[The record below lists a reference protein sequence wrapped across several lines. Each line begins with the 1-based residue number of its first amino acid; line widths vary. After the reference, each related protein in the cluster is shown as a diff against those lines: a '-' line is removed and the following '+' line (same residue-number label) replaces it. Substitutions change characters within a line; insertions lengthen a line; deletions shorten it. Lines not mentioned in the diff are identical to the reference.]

1 MVIYSPL
8 GIQILDAPVTKEAII
23 KYALMGDY
31 YIELPFNQ
39 LQYIQI
45 PQGSYILYKGRKFE
59 IMATVYPEF
68 DNKTGGYKYT
78 LKFEAQQNHMKRF
91 VCFWLGGDN
100 PEAVFHNTTDLESF
114 GALIVANM
122 NKHLGVETWSVGTI
136 DVENPK
142 ATKLVSFNGDKCWD
156 ILNTIA
162 ETFEVEWWTEEN
174 GDLVSLNFGKLERG
188 TPEEFKRGD
197 VVKSIPAKKGDDS
210 SYGTRFY
217 VFGSTR
223 NLTSDYGQA
232 PQGGE
237 TNHVSEIRLRLPNGQ
252 RYIDA
257 IPNLDKSAIVE
268 QVVFFDDIY
277 PKNTETITSIETVDR
292 EIIEGQTDKAYVM
305 YCKDTPFLPSDMIEG
320 ETLGATFTSGS
331 LMGRDFELSINYKPE
346 TWKPE
351 DGFDK
356 KFEIIA
362 QVETSG
368 ESQLIVPNESLHPE
382 PGDTFVLTGVKLPQ
396 QRIEEAEEELLKAG
410 QAYAAKN
417 SSDTD
422 VYTCETNPV
431 YCTVN
436 DKNYNA
442 GQAVLLVDPR
452 FGLDGRLSR
461 IQGYEKKLYNE
472 YIATYTI
479 GDNTPYSRIGS
490 IESDVKATLY
500 SQRIG
505 VTDSGAAIYLITRYD
520 STAAEDYNAYSAK
533 RALWQFA
540 NKQFPDTFKGK
551 MTFEDGAQFGDF
563 ATGITGIGGLI
574 DKKGNA
580 EMQSLKLRGFLEVP
594 ELRYNRV
601 DITMGD
607 TWFAPSAGIIE
618 SVDTE
623 AKTITLKL
631 EEGEIGSPR
640 VGDICMGIFH
650 SSESSDNATE
660 DYDDSKGNRRFA
672 GFATCYF
679 RITEELDTTTYKTFK
694 YQLRPVSAA
703 YPKQYHPAPSMTFVG
718 YGSFSNEARQTSRY
732 ETRTYQRYLKGVSD
746 WEFISSNIA
755 AQYGDL
761 SNLSVFGIDMK
772 GYSAYLNNIYMSGVI
787 HQFTPGGEEIPTIN
801 DRGKWLASETYNKND
816 EVYHNNAKW
825 RCLVDG
831 TKSEPST
838 SSEAWVLLM
847 HVPLSSVVPI
857 YKQQNEKPA
866 LPTGST
872 VPPDGWS
879 LEYPEGGDSGAST
892 DVTNIIIDADNE
904 GDVTQD
910 GVFYKLAGK
919 GNNSTVS
926 CKIQFDAIS
935 PGATLVLDITA
946 YSEKGYDKLAVGKIN
961 VQNVN
966 TADSDTYEAEV
977 SGNGVSTTVV
987 VTAPSAGR
995 HFVNVVYSKDSSGD
1009 ANGDYGLFRIAYNTS
1024 KTIPLWVSFG
1034 SVIDG
1039 VVQSWSDPARISG
1052 ADGRPGTDGRP
1063 GVDGTDYEWIFTR
1076 TTSETAPATPAS
1088 QDEDDYLPDGWT
1100 DDAEGPDNTHPF
1112 EWTCKRSKVNGHWGD
1127 FSTPSLWAKYSFN
1140 GEDGIDG
1147 EGVEYIFT
1155 RTKTDDPSDIP
1166 DVPRVAEYDNPPAP
1180 WTDDPM
1186 GVDDIYQYEWV
1197 SKRIKVNGEW
1207 SAFST
1212 PALWAKYSFDGT
1224 DGRPGVDGTDYE
1236 WIFTRTTSETAPA
1249 TPASQDEDD
1258 YLPDGWTDDAEGPD
1272 NTHPFEWTCKRSKVN
1287 GHWGDFSTPS
1297 LWAKYSFNGE
1307 DGIDGEG
1314 VEYIFT
1320 RTKTDDPSDI
1330 PDVPRVAEYDNP
1342 PAPWTDDPMGVDDIY
1357 QYEWVSKRIKVNGE
1371 WSAFSTPAL
1380 WAKYSFDGTDGRP
1393 GDWTSYVFKKSIDK
1407 PGTPIS
1413 TKPIPDGWED
1423 APSGDGIWWMSK
1435 ATINGSTGQ
1444 ASALTWSDPI
1454 KVTGEDGQPGPYTDF
1469 KYASSSDDSIGP
1481 DIESNVREPDGWY
1494 DNPPA
1499 LSSGEYLWMTKAQ
1512 VDANDEL
1519 VEPWSDPVRISG
1531 EQGKPGDKGDP
1542 GYQGCIIRLT
1552 EWVSGVEY
1560 RNDADLESDSLRYID
1575 IVTVYEN
1582 NRQLKFQ
1589 CRQTHTSSNSNKP
1602 SGGTTST
1609 YWQQLNDMVPI
1620 YTPLLFAENAVINFL
1635 QGMEFV
1641 VHNSKT
1647 DISENT
1653 IIAGLVGGDIPLFV
1667 GSNTPDNAP
1676 FRVAKD
1682 GSFTA
1687 TKANITGTIEAK
1699 EGKIGG
1705 FTLRSPSNP
1714 LIDATLECHTFDESQ
1729 RNIINGQSG
1738 DFTQRH
1744 TYVLQ
1749 SGFITSRGSINGS
1762 IDDRVVMSPTT
1773 EYGGWPLSKNGSY
1786 NISASIYAQST
1797 SLSRPSW
1804 SSNIAL
1810 MLGAG
1815 PMPSSVP
1822 QLNDGNYALCMPM
1835 GITAGL
1841 RLYNR
1846 KISSDVTLDYMDCFV
1861 TVDSDGGKRTITL
1874 PYNPQDGQLY
1884 YIRNIGTK
1892 GVQLNGNGKRIAIH
1906 TQGAWVN
1913 SDSWTDRESRNL
1925 IYCASIGCWVMFK

>member
-23 KYALMGDY
+23 KYALMSDY
-31 YIELPFNQ
+31 YIQLPFNQ

-59 IMATVYPEF
+59 IMAPVYPEF

-122 NKHLGVETWSVGTI
+122 NKHLGVENWSVGTI
-136 DVENPK
+136 DIENPK
-142 ATKLVSFNGDKCWD
+142 ATKLVSFNGDKCWG

-305 YCKDTPFLPSDMIEG
+305 YCKDSPFLPSDMIEG

-331 LMGRDFELSINYKPE
+331 LMGRNFELSINYKPE

-368 ESQLIVPNESLHPE
+368 ESQLIIPNESLHPE

-410 QAYAAKN
+410 KAYAAKN

-436 DKNYNA
+436 KKNYDA

-452 FGLDGRLSR
+452 FGLNGRLSR

-847 HVPLSSVVPI
+847 QVPLSSVVPV

-926 CKIQFDAIS
+926 CKIQFDALS
-935 PGATLVLDITA
+935 AGATLVLDITA
-946 YSEKGYDKLAVGKIN
+946 YSEEGYDKLAVGKIN

-1224 DGRPGVDGTDYE
+1224 DGRPG
-1236 WIFTRTTSETAPA
+1236 
-1249 TPASQDEDD
+1249 
-1258 YLPDGWTDDAEGPD
+1258 
-1272 NTHPFEWTCKRSKVN
+1272 
-1287 GHWGDFSTPS
+1287 
-1297 LWAKYSFNGE
+1297 
-1307 DGIDGEG
+1307 
-1314 VEYIFT
+1314 
-1320 RTKTDDPSDI
+1320 
-1330 PDVPRVAEYDNP
+1330 
-1342 PAPWTDDPMGVDDIY
+1342 
-1357 QYEWVSKRIKVNGE
+1357 
-1371 WSAFSTPAL
+1371 
-1380 WAKYSFDGTDGRP
+1380 
-1393 GDWTSYVFKKSIDK
+1393 DWTSYVFKKSIDK
-1407 PGTPIS
+1407 PGAPIS

-1454 KVTGEDGQPGPYTDF
+1454 KVTGEDGQLGPYIDF

-1481 DIESNVREPDGWY
+1481 DVESNVREPDGWY

-1512 VDANDEL
+1512 IDANDEL

-1846 KISSDVTLDYMDCFV
+1846 KISSNVTLDYMDCFV

-1925 IYCASIGCWVMFK
+1925 IYCTSVGCWVMFK

>member
-8 GIQILDAPVTKEAII
+8 GIQILDAPVTKEAVI
-23 KYALMGDY
+23 KYALMSDY
-31 YIELPFNQ
+31 YIEFPFNQ

-59 IMATVYPEF
+59 IMAPVYPEF

-847 HVPLSSVVPI
+847 QVPLSSVVPV

-1052 ADGRPGTDGRP
+1052 ADGRP
-1063 GVDGTDYEWIFTR
+1063 
-1076 TTSETAPATPAS
+1076 
-1088 QDEDDYLPDGWT
+1088 
-1100 DDAEGPDNTHPF
+1100 
-1112 EWTCKRSKVNGHWGD
+1112 
-1127 FSTPSLWAKYSFN
+1127 
-1140 GEDGIDG
+1140 
-1147 EGVEYIFT
+1147 
-1155 RTKTDDPSDIP
+1155 
-1166 DVPRVAEYDNPPAP
+1166 
-1180 WTDDPM
+1180 
-1186 GVDDIYQYEWV
+1186 
-1197 SKRIKVNGEW
+1197 
-1207 SAFST
+1207 
-1212 PALWAKYSFDGT
+1212 GT

-1687 TKANITGTIEAK
+1687 TKANIIGRIEATS
-1699 EGKIGG
+1699 GKIGN
-1705 FTLRSPSNP
+1705 FTIDNDYWLQSSLSPSSGKDCSLFMSAARITLENIDDNYKNTFDVSAYPTSTMGAVNHSVLTVNTNRKSSQDINYYNIGIYISAEGSFGTNP
-1714 LIDATLECHTFDESQ
+1714 LNPSTKCGNHALYL
-1729 RNIINGQSG
+1729 RKG
-1738 DFTQRH
+1738 D
-1744 TYVLQ
+1744 V
-1749 SGFITSRGSINGS
+1749 
-1762 IDDRVVMSPTT
+1762 
-1773 EYGGWPLSKNGSY
+1773 
-1786 NISASIYAQST
+1786 
-1797 SLSRPSW
+1797 
-1804 SSNIAL
+1804 
-1810 MLGAG
+1810 
-1815 PMPSSVP
+1815 
-1822 QLNDGNYALCMPM
+1822 C
-1835 GITAGL
+1835 GL

-1846 KISSDVTLDYMDCFV
+1846 KISSNVTLDDMDCFV
-1861 TVDSDGGKRTITL
+1861 AVDSDGGKRTITL

-1925 IYCASIGCWVMFK
+1925 IYCASVGCWVMFK

>member
-1 MVIYSPL
+1 M
-8 GIQILDAPVTKEAII
+8 AP
-23 KYALMGDY
+23 
-31 YIELPFNQ
+31 
-39 LQYIQI
+39 
-45 PQGSYILYKGRKFE
+45 
-59 IMATVYPEF
+59 VYPEF

-847 HVPLSSVVPI
+847 QVPLSSVVPV

-926 CKIQFDAIS
+926 CKIQFDALS
-935 PGATLVLDITA
+935 AGATLVLDITA
-946 YSEKGYDKLAVGKIN
+946 YSEEGYDKLAVGKIN

-1076 TTSETAPATPAS
+1076 TTSETAPATP
-1088 QDEDDYLPDGWT
+1088 T
-1100 DDAEGPDNTHPF
+1100 
-1112 EWTCKRSKVNGHWGD
+1112 
-1127 FSTPSLWAKYSFN
+1127 
-1140 GEDGIDG
+1140 
-1147 EGVEYIFT
+1147 
-1155 RTKTDDPSDIP
+1155 
-1166 DVPRVAEYDNPPAP
+1166 
-1180 WTDDPM
+1180 
-1186 GVDDIYQYEWV
+1186 
-1197 SKRIKVNGEW
+1197 
-1207 SAFST
+1207 
-1212 PALWAKYSFDGT
+1212 
-1224 DGRPGVDGTDYE
+1224 
-1236 WIFTRTTSETAPA
+1236 
-1249 TPASQDEDD
+1249 SQDEDD

-1687 TKANITGTIEAK
+1687 TKANIIGRIEATS
-1699 EGKIGG
+1699 GKIGN
-1705 FTLRSPSNP
+1705 FTIDNDYWLQSSLSPSSGKDCSLFMSAARITLENIDDNYKNTFDVSAYPTSTMGAVNHSVLTVNTNRKSSQDINYYNIGIYISAEGSFGTNP
-1714 LIDATLECHTFDESQ
+1714 LNPSTKCGNHALYL
-1729 RNIINGQSG
+1729 RKG
-1738 DFTQRH
+1738 D
-1744 TYVLQ
+1744 V
-1749 SGFITSRGSINGS
+1749 
-1762 IDDRVVMSPTT
+1762 
-1773 EYGGWPLSKNGSY
+1773 
-1786 NISASIYAQST
+1786 
-1797 SLSRPSW
+1797 
-1804 SSNIAL
+1804 
-1810 MLGAG
+1810 
-1815 PMPSSVP
+1815 
-1822 QLNDGNYALCMPM
+1822 C
-1835 GITAGL
+1835 GL

-1846 KISSDVTLDYMDCFV
+1846 KISSNVTLDDMDCFV

-1892 GVQLNGNGKRIAIH
+1892 GVQLNGNGKQIAIH

>member
-1 MVIYSPL
+1 
-8 GIQILDAPVTKEAII
+8 
-23 KYALMGDY
+23 
-31 YIELPFNQ
+31 
-39 LQYIQI
+39 
-45 PQGSYILYKGRKFE
+45 
-59 IMATVYPEF
+59 
-68 DNKTGGYKYT
+68 
-78 LKFEAQQNHMKRF
+78 
-91 VCFWLGGDN
+91 
-100 PEAVFHNTTDLESF
+100 
-114 GALIVANM
+114 
-122 NKHLGVETWSVGTI
+122 
-136 DVENPK
+136 
-142 ATKLVSFNGDKCWD
+142 
-156 ILNTIA
+156 
-162 ETFEVEWWTEEN
+162 
-174 GDLVSLNFGKLERG
+174 
-188 TPEEFKRGD
+188 
-197 VVKSIPAKKGDDS
+197 
-210 SYGTRFY
+210 
-217 VFGSTR
+217 
-223 NLTSDYGQA
+223 
-232 PQGGE
+232 
-237 TNHVSEIRLRLPNGQ
+237 
-252 RYIDA
+252 
-257 IPNLDKSAIVE
+257 
-268 QVVFFDDIY
+268 
-277 PKNTETITSIETVDR
+277 
-292 EIIEGQTDKAYVM
+292 
-305 YCKDTPFLPSDMIEG
+305 
-320 ETLGATFTSGS
+320 
-331 LMGRDFELSINYKPE
+331 
-346 TWKPE
+346 
-351 DGFDK
+351 
-356 KFEIIA
+356 
-362 QVETSG
+362 
-368 ESQLIVPNESLHPE
+368 
-382 PGDTFVLTGVKLPQ
+382 
-396 QRIEEAEEELLKAG
+396 
-410 QAYAAKN
+410 
-417 SSDTD
+417 
-422 VYTCETNPV
+422 
-431 YCTVN
+431 
-436 DKNYNA
+436 
-442 GQAVLLVDPR
+442 
-452 FGLDGRLSR
+452 
-461 IQGYEKKLYNE
+461 
-472 YIATYTI
+472 
-479 GDNTPYSRIGS
+479 
-490 IESDVKATLY
+490 
-500 SQRIG
+500 
-505 VTDSGAAIYLITRYD
+505 
-520 STAAEDYNAYSAK
+520 
-533 RALWQFA
+533 
-540 NKQFPDTFKGK
+540 
-551 MTFEDGAQFGDF
+551 
-563 ATGITGIGGLI
+563 
-574 DKKGNA
+574 
-580 EMQSLKLRGFLEVP
+580 MQSLKLRGFLEVP

-679 RITEELDTTTYKTFK
+679 RITEVLDTTTYKTFK

-847 HVPLSSVVPI
+847 QVPLSSVVPV

-926 CKIQFDAIS
+926 CKIQFDALS
-935 PGATLVLDITA
+935 AGATLVLDITA
-946 YSEKGYDKLAVGKIN
+946 YSEEGYDKLAVGKIN

-1009 ANGDYGLFRIAYNTS
+1009 ANSDYGLFRIAYNTS

-1076 TTSETAPATPAS
+1076 TTSETAPATP
-1088 QDEDDYLPDGWT
+1088 T
-1100 DDAEGPDNTHPF
+1100 
-1112 EWTCKRSKVNGHWGD
+1112 
-1127 FSTPSLWAKYSFN
+1127 
-1140 GEDGIDG
+1140 
-1147 EGVEYIFT
+1147 
-1155 RTKTDDPSDIP
+1155 
-1166 DVPRVAEYDNPPAP
+1166 
-1180 WTDDPM
+1180 
-1186 GVDDIYQYEWV
+1186 
-1197 SKRIKVNGEW
+1197 
-1207 SAFST
+1207 
-1212 PALWAKYSFDGT
+1212 
-1224 DGRPGVDGTDYE
+1224 
-1236 WIFTRTTSETAPA
+1236 
-1249 TPASQDEDD
+1249 SQDEDD

-1407 PGTPIS
+1407 PGAPIS

-1454 KVTGEDGQPGPYTDF
+1454 KVTGEDGQLGPYIDF

-1512 VDANDEL
+1512 IDANDEL

-1687 TKANITGTIEAK
+1687 TKANIIGRIEATS
-1699 EGKIGG
+1699 GKIGN
-1705 FTLRSPSNP
+1705 FTIDNDYWLQSSLSPSSGKDCSLFMSAARITLENIDDNYKNTFDVSAYPTSTMGAVNHSVLTVNTNRKSSQDINYYNIGIDISAEGSFGTNP
-1714 LIDATLECHTFDESQ
+1714 LNPRTKCGNHALYL
-1729 RNIINGQSG
+1729 RKG
-1738 DFTQRH
+1738 D
-1744 TYVLQ
+1744 V
-1749 SGFITSRGSINGS
+1749 
-1762 IDDRVVMSPTT
+1762 
-1773 EYGGWPLSKNGSY
+1773 
-1786 NISASIYAQST
+1786 
-1797 SLSRPSW
+1797 
-1804 SSNIAL
+1804 
-1810 MLGAG
+1810 
-1815 PMPSSVP
+1815 
-1822 QLNDGNYALCMPM
+1822 C
-1835 GITAGL
+1835 GL

-1846 KISSDVTLDYMDCFV
+1846 KISSNVTLDDMDCFV
-1861 TVDSDGGKRTITL
+1861 MVDSDGGKRTITL

-1892 GVQLNGNGKRIAIH
+1892 GVQLNGNGKQIAIY

-1925 IYCASIGCWVMFK
+1925 IYCASVGCWVMFK

>member
-8 GIQILDAPVTKEAII
+8 GIQILDAPVTKEAVI
-23 KYALMGDY
+23 KYALMSDY
-31 YIELPFNQ
+31 YIEFPFNQ

-59 IMATVYPEF
+59 IMAPVYPEF

-100 PEAVFHNTTDLESF
+100 PEAVFHNTTALESF

-122 NKHLGVETWSVGTI
+122 NKHLGVENWSVGTI
-136 DVENPK
+136 DIENPK

-305 YCKDTPFLPSDMIEG
+305 YCKDSPFLPSDMIEG

-331 LMGRDFELSINYKPE
+331 LMGRNFELSINYKPE
-346 TWKPE
+346 TWNPE

-368 ESQLIVPNESLHPE
+368 ESQLIIPNESLHPE

-410 QAYAAKN
+410 KAYAAKN

-436 DKNYNA
+436 KKNYDA

-452 FGLDGRLSR
+452 FGLNGRLSR

-679 RITEELDTTTYKTFK
+679 RITEVLDTTTYKTFK

-847 HVPLSSVVPI
+847 QVPLSSVVPV

-926 CKIQFDAIS
+926 CKIQFDALS
-935 PGATLVLDITA
+935 AGATLVLDITA
-946 YSEKGYDKLAVGKIN
+946 YSEEGYDKLAVGKIN

-1224 DGRPGVDGTDYE
+1224 DGRPG
-1236 WIFTRTTSETAPA
+1236 
-1249 TPASQDEDD
+1249 
-1258 YLPDGWTDDAEGPD
+1258 
-1272 NTHPFEWTCKRSKVN
+1272 
-1287 GHWGDFSTPS
+1287 
-1297 LWAKYSFNGE
+1297 
-1307 DGIDGEG
+1307 
-1314 VEYIFT
+1314 
-1320 RTKTDDPSDI
+1320 
-1330 PDVPRVAEYDNP
+1330 
-1342 PAPWTDDPMGVDDIY
+1342 
-1357 QYEWVSKRIKVNGE
+1357 
-1371 WSAFSTPAL
+1371 
-1380 WAKYSFDGTDGRP
+1380 
-1393 GDWTSYVFKKSIDK
+1393 DWTSYVFKKSIDK
-1407 PGTPIS
+1407 PGAPIS

-1454 KVTGEDGQPGPYTDF
+1454 KVTGEDGQLGPYIDF

-1512 VDANDEL
+1512 IDANDEL

-1687 TKANITGTIEAK
+1687 TKANIIGRIEATS
-1699 EGKIGG
+1699 GKIGN
-1705 FTLRSPSNP
+1705 FTIDNDYWLQSSLSPSSGKDCSLFMSAARITLENIDDNYKNTFDVSAYPTSTMGAVNHSVLTVNTNRKSSQDINYYNIGIAISAEGSFGTNP
-1714 LIDATLECHTFDESQ
+1714 LNPRTKCGNHALYL
-1729 RNIINGQSG
+1729 RKG
-1738 DFTQRH
+1738 D
-1744 TYVLQ
+1744 V
-1749 SGFITSRGSINGS
+1749 
-1762 IDDRVVMSPTT
+1762 
-1773 EYGGWPLSKNGSY
+1773 
-1786 NISASIYAQST
+1786 
-1797 SLSRPSW
+1797 
-1804 SSNIAL
+1804 
-1810 MLGAG
+1810 
-1815 PMPSSVP
+1815 
-1822 QLNDGNYALCMPM
+1822 C
-1835 GITAGL
+1835 GL

-1846 KISSDVTLDYMDCFV
+1846 KISSNVTLDDMDCFV
-1861 TVDSDGGKRTITL
+1861 MVDSDGGKRTITL

-1892 GVQLNGNGKRIAIH
+1892 GVQLNGNGKKIAIH

-1925 IYCASIGCWVMFK
+1925 IYCASVGCWVMFK

>member
-23 KYALMGDY
+23 KYALMSDY
-31 YIELPFNQ
+31 YIEFPFNQ

-59 IMATVYPEF
+59 IMAPVYPEF

-122 NKHLGVETWSVGTI
+122 NKHLGVENWSVGTI
-136 DVENPK
+136 DIENPK

-305 YCKDTPFLPSDMIEG
+305 YCKDSPFLPSDMIEG

-331 LMGRDFELSINYKPE
+331 LMGRNFELSINYKPE

-368 ESQLIVPNESLHPE
+368 ESQLIIPNESLHPE

-410 QAYAAKN
+410 KAYAAKN

-436 DKNYNA
+436 KKNYDA

-452 FGLDGRLSR
+452 FGLNGRLSR

-847 HVPLSSVVPI
+847 QVPLSSVVPV

-926 CKIQFDAIS
+926 CKIQFDALS
-935 PGATLVLDITA
+935 AGATLVLDITA
-946 YSEKGYDKLAVGKIN
+946 YSEEGYDKLAVGKIN

-1063 GVDGTDYEWIFTR
+1063 G
-1076 TTSETAPATPAS
+1076 
-1088 QDEDDYLPDGWT
+1088 
-1100 DDAEGPDNTHPF
+1100 
-1112 EWTCKRSKVNGHWGD
+1112 
-1127 FSTPSLWAKYSFN
+1127 
-1140 GEDGIDG
+1140 
-1147 EGVEYIFT
+1147 
-1155 RTKTDDPSDIP
+1155 
-1166 DVPRVAEYDNPPAP
+1166 
-1180 WTDDPM
+1180 
-1186 GVDDIYQYEWV
+1186 
-1197 SKRIKVNGEW
+1197 
-1207 SAFST
+1207 
-1212 PALWAKYSFDGT
+1212 
-1224 DGRPGVDGTDYE
+1224 
-1236 WIFTRTTSETAPA
+1236 
-1249 TPASQDEDD
+1249 
-1258 YLPDGWTDDAEGPD
+1258 
-1272 NTHPFEWTCKRSKVN
+1272 
-1287 GHWGDFSTPS
+1287 
-1297 LWAKYSFNGE
+1297 
-1307 DGIDGEG
+1307 
-1314 VEYIFT
+1314 
-1320 RTKTDDPSDI
+1320 
-1330 PDVPRVAEYDNP
+1330 
-1342 PAPWTDDPMGVDDIY
+1342 
-1357 QYEWVSKRIKVNGE
+1357 
-1371 WSAFSTPAL
+1371 
-1380 WAKYSFDGTDGRP
+1380 
-1393 GDWTSYVFKKSIDK
+1393 DWTSYVFKKSIDK
-1407 PGTPIS
+1407 PGAPIS

-1454 KVTGEDGQPGPYTDF
+1454 KVTGEDGQLGPYIDF

-1512 VDANDEL
+1512 IDANDEL

-1705 FTLRSPSNP
+1705 FTLRSSFNP

-1773 EYGGWPLSKNGSY
+1773 EYGGWPLSKDGSY

>member
-679 RITEELDTTTYKTFK
+679 RITEELGTTTYKTFK

-703 YPKQYHPAPSMTFVG
+703 YTKQYHPAPSMTFVG

-847 HVPLSSVVPI
+847 HVPLSSVVPV

-1224 DGRPGVDGTDYE
+1224 DGRPG
-1236 WIFTRTTSETAPA
+1236 
-1249 TPASQDEDD
+1249 
-1258 YLPDGWTDDAEGPD
+1258 
-1272 NTHPFEWTCKRSKVN
+1272 
-1287 GHWGDFSTPS
+1287 
-1297 LWAKYSFNGE
+1297 
-1307 DGIDGEG
+1307 
-1314 VEYIFT
+1314 
-1320 RTKTDDPSDI
+1320 
-1330 PDVPRVAEYDNP
+1330 
-1342 PAPWTDDPMGVDDIY
+1342 
-1357 QYEWVSKRIKVNGE
+1357 
-1371 WSAFSTPAL
+1371 
-1380 WAKYSFDGTDGRP
+1380 
-1393 GDWTSYVFKKSIDK
+1393 DWTSYVFKKSIDK
-1407 PGTPIS
+1407 PGAPIS

-1454 KVTGEDGQPGPYTDF
+1454 KVTGEDGQLGPYIDF

-1512 VDANDEL
+1512 IDANDEL

-1687 TKANITGTIEAK
+1687 TKANIIGRIEATS
-1699 EGKIGG
+1699 GKIGN
-1705 FTLRSPSNP
+1705 FTIDNDYWLQSSLSPSSGKDCSLFMSAARITLENIDDNYKNTFDVSAYPTSTMGAVNHSVLTVNTNRKSSQDINYYNIGIDISAEGSFGTNP
-1714 LIDATLECHTFDESQ
+1714 LNPRTKCGNHALYL
-1729 RNIINGQSG
+1729 RKG
-1738 DFTQRH
+1738 D
-1744 TYVLQ
+1744 V
-1749 SGFITSRGSINGS
+1749 
-1762 IDDRVVMSPTT
+1762 
-1773 EYGGWPLSKNGSY
+1773 
-1786 NISASIYAQST
+1786 
-1797 SLSRPSW
+1797 
-1804 SSNIAL
+1804 
-1810 MLGAG
+1810 
-1815 PMPSSVP
+1815 
-1822 QLNDGNYALCMPM
+1822 C
-1835 GITAGL
+1835 GL

-1846 KISSDVTLDYMDCFV
+1846 KISSNVTLDDMDCFV
-1861 TVDSDGGKRTITL
+1861 AVDSDGGKRTITL

-1892 GVQLNGNGKRIAIH
+1892 GVQLNGNGKQIALH
-1906 TQGAWVN
+1906 TQGAWVY

-1925 IYCASIGCWVMFK
+1925 IYCTSVGCWVMFK

>member
-1 MVIYSPL
+1 M
-8 GIQILDAPVTKEAII
+8 DAPVTKEAVI
-23 KYALMGDY
+23 KYALMSDY
-31 YIELPFNQ
+31 YIEFPFNQ

-59 IMATVYPEF
+59 IMAPVYPEF

-100 PEAVFHNTTDLESF
+100 PEAVFHNTTALESF

-122 NKHLGVETWSVGTI
+122 NKHLGVENWSVGTI
-136 DVENPK
+136 DIENPK

-305 YCKDTPFLPSDMIEG
+305 YCKDSPFLPSDMIEG

-331 LMGRDFELSINYKPE
+331 LMGRNFELSINYKPE
-346 TWKPE
+346 TWNPE

-368 ESQLIVPNESLHPE
+368 ESQLIIPNESLHPE

-410 QAYAAKN
+410 KAYAAKN

-436 DKNYNA
+436 KKNYDA

-452 FGLDGRLSR
+452 FGLNGRLSR

-679 RITEELDTTTYKTFK
+679 RITEELGTTTYKTFK

-703 YPKQYHPAPSMTFVG
+703 YTKQYHPAPSMTFVG

-847 HVPLSSVVPI
+847 HVPLSSVVPV

-1224 DGRPGVDGTDYE
+1224 DGRPG
-1236 WIFTRTTSETAPA
+1236 
-1249 TPASQDEDD
+1249 
-1258 YLPDGWTDDAEGPD
+1258 
-1272 NTHPFEWTCKRSKVN
+1272 
-1287 GHWGDFSTPS
+1287 
-1297 LWAKYSFNGE
+1297 
-1307 DGIDGEG
+1307 
-1314 VEYIFT
+1314 
-1320 RTKTDDPSDI
+1320 
-1330 PDVPRVAEYDNP
+1330 
-1342 PAPWTDDPMGVDDIY
+1342 
-1357 QYEWVSKRIKVNGE
+1357 
-1371 WSAFSTPAL
+1371 
-1380 WAKYSFDGTDGRP
+1380 
-1393 GDWTSYVFKKSIDK
+1393 DWTSYVFKKSIDK
-1407 PGTPIS
+1407 PGAPIS

-1454 KVTGEDGQPGPYTDF
+1454 KVTGEDGQLGPYIDF

-1512 VDANDEL
+1512 IDANDEL

-1714 LIDATLECHTFDESQ
+1714 LIDATLECHTFDDSQ

-1846 KISSDVTLDYMDCFV
+1846 KISSNVTLDYMDCFV
-1861 TVDSDGGKRTITL
+1861 MVDSDGGKRTITL

-1892 GVQLNGNGKRIAIH
+1892 GVQLNGNGKKIAIH

-1925 IYCASIGCWVMFK
+1925 IYCASVGCWVMFK

>member
-679 RITEELDTTTYKTFK
+679 RITEELGTTTYKTFK

-703 YPKQYHPAPSMTFVG
+703 YTKQYHPAPSMTFVG

-847 HVPLSSVVPI
+847 HVPLSSVVPV

-1224 DGRPGVDGTDYE
+1224 DGRPG
-1236 WIFTRTTSETAPA
+1236 
-1249 TPASQDEDD
+1249 
-1258 YLPDGWTDDAEGPD
+1258 
-1272 NTHPFEWTCKRSKVN
+1272 
-1287 GHWGDFSTPS
+1287 
-1297 LWAKYSFNGE
+1297 
-1307 DGIDGEG
+1307 
-1314 VEYIFT
+1314 
-1320 RTKTDDPSDI
+1320 
-1330 PDVPRVAEYDNP
+1330 
-1342 PAPWTDDPMGVDDIY
+1342 
-1357 QYEWVSKRIKVNGE
+1357 
-1371 WSAFSTPAL
+1371 
-1380 WAKYSFDGTDGRP
+1380 
-1393 GDWTSYVFKKSIDK
+1393 DWTSYVFKKSIDK
-1407 PGTPIS
+1407 PSAPIS

-1454 KVTGEDGQPGPYTDF
+1454 KVTGEDGQLGPYIDF

-1481 DIESNVREPDGWY
+1481 DIKSNVREPDGWY

-1512 VDANDEL
+1512 IDANDEL

-1687 TKANITGTIEAK
+1687 TKANIIGRIEATS
-1699 EGKIGG
+1699 GKIGN
-1705 FTLRSPSNP
+1705 FTIDNDYWLQSSLSPSSGKDCSLFMSAARITLENIDDNYKNTFDVSAYPTSAMGAVNHSVLTVNTNRKSSQDINYYNIGIDISAEGSFGTNP
-1714 LIDATLECHTFDESQ
+1714 LNPRTKCGNHALYL
-1729 RNIINGQSG
+1729 RKG
-1738 DFTQRH
+1738 D
-1744 TYVLQ
+1744 V
-1749 SGFITSRGSINGS
+1749 
-1762 IDDRVVMSPTT
+1762 
-1773 EYGGWPLSKNGSY
+1773 
-1786 NISASIYAQST
+1786 
-1797 SLSRPSW
+1797 
-1804 SSNIAL
+1804 
-1810 MLGAG
+1810 
-1815 PMPSSVP
+1815 
-1822 QLNDGNYALCMPM
+1822 C
-1835 GITAGL
+1835 GL

-1846 KISSDVTLDYMDCFV
+1846 KISSNVTLDDMDCFV

-1892 GVQLNGNGKRIAIH
+1892 GVQLNGNGKQIAIH
-1906 TQGAWVN
+1906 TQGAWVY

-1925 IYCASIGCWVMFK
+1925 IYCTSVGCWVMFK

>member
-305 YCKDTPFLPSDMIEG
+305 YCKDSPFLPSDMIEG

-331 LMGRDFELSINYKPE
+331 LMGRNFELSINYKPE

-452 FGLDGRLSR
+452 FGLNGRLSR

-679 RITEELDTTTYKTFK
+679 RITEVLDTTTYKTFK

-847 HVPLSSVVPI
+847 QVPLSSVVPV

-926 CKIQFDAIS
+926 CKIQFDALS
-935 PGATLVLDITA
+935 AGATLVLDITA
-946 YSEKGYDKLAVGKIN
+946 YSEEGNDKLAVGKIN

-966 TADSDTYEAEV
+966 TANSDTYEAEV

-1224 DGRPGVDGTDYE
+1224 DGRPG
-1236 WIFTRTTSETAPA
+1236 
-1249 TPASQDEDD
+1249 
-1258 YLPDGWTDDAEGPD
+1258 
-1272 NTHPFEWTCKRSKVN
+1272 
-1287 GHWGDFSTPS
+1287 
-1297 LWAKYSFNGE
+1297 
-1307 DGIDGEG
+1307 
-1314 VEYIFT
+1314 
-1320 RTKTDDPSDI
+1320 
-1330 PDVPRVAEYDNP
+1330 
-1342 PAPWTDDPMGVDDIY
+1342 
-1357 QYEWVSKRIKVNGE
+1357 
-1371 WSAFSTPAL
+1371 
-1380 WAKYSFDGTDGRP
+1380 
-1393 GDWTSYVFKKSIDK
+1393 DWTSYVFKKSIDK
-1407 PGTPIS
+1407 PGAPIS

-1454 KVTGEDGQPGPYTDF
+1454 KVTGEDGQLGPYIDF

-1512 VDANDEL
+1512 IDANDEL

-1687 TKANITGTIEAK
+1687 TKANIIGRIEATS
-1699 EGKIGG
+1699 GKIGN
-1705 FTLRSPSNP
+1705 FTIDNDYWLQSSLSPSSGKDCSLFMSAARITLENIDDNYKNTFDVSAYPTSTMGAVNHSVLTVNTNRKSSQGINYYNIGIAISAEGSFGTNP
-1714 LIDATLECHTFDESQ
+1714 LNPSTKCGNHALYL
-1729 RNIINGQSG
+1729 RKG
-1738 DFTQRH
+1738 D
-1744 TYVLQ
+1744 V
-1749 SGFITSRGSINGS
+1749 
-1762 IDDRVVMSPTT
+1762 
-1773 EYGGWPLSKNGSY
+1773 
-1786 NISASIYAQST
+1786 
-1797 SLSRPSW
+1797 
-1804 SSNIAL
+1804 
-1810 MLGAG
+1810 
-1815 PMPSSVP
+1815 
-1822 QLNDGNYALCMPM
+1822 C
-1835 GITAGL
+1835 GL

-1846 KISSDVTLDYMDCFV
+1846 KISSGVTLDDMDCFV
-1861 TVDSDGGKRTITL
+1861 MVDSDGGKRTITL

-1892 GVQLNGNGKRIAIH
+1892 GVQLNGNGKQIVLH

-1925 IYCASIGCWVMFK
+1925 IYCASVGCWVMFK

>member
-452 FGLDGRLSR
+452 FGLNGRLSR

-679 RITEELDTTTYKTFK
+679 RITEVLDTTTYKTFK

-847 HVPLSSVVPI
+847 QVPLSSVVPV

-926 CKIQFDAIS
+926 CKIQFDALS
-935 PGATLVLDITA
+935 AGATLVLDITA
-946 YSEKGYDKLAVGKIN
+946 YSEEGYDKLAVGKIN

-1009 ANGDYGLFRIAYNTS
+1009 ANSDYGLFRIAYNTS

-1076 TTSETAPATPAS
+1076 TTSETAPATP
-1088 QDEDDYLPDGWT
+1088 T
-1100 DDAEGPDNTHPF
+1100 
-1112 EWTCKRSKVNGHWGD
+1112 
-1127 FSTPSLWAKYSFN
+1127 
-1140 GEDGIDG
+1140 
-1147 EGVEYIFT
+1147 
-1155 RTKTDDPSDIP
+1155 
-1166 DVPRVAEYDNPPAP
+1166 
-1180 WTDDPM
+1180 
-1186 GVDDIYQYEWV
+1186 
-1197 SKRIKVNGEW
+1197 
-1207 SAFST
+1207 
-1212 PALWAKYSFDGT
+1212 
-1224 DGRPGVDGTDYE
+1224 
-1236 WIFTRTTSETAPA
+1236 
-1249 TPASQDEDD
+1249 SQDEDD

-1407 PGTPIS
+1407 PGAPIS

-1454 KVTGEDGQPGPYTDF
+1454 KVTGEDGQLGPYIDF

-1512 VDANDEL
+1512 IDANDEL

-1687 TKANITGTIEAK
+1687 TKANIIGRIEATS
-1699 EGKIGG
+1699 GKIGN
-1705 FTLRSPSNP
+1705 FTIDNDYWLQSSLSPSSGKDCSLFMSAARITLENIDDNYKNTFDVSAYPSSTMGAVNHSVLTVNTNRKSSQDINYYNIGIDISAEGSFGTNP
-1714 LIDATLECHTFDESQ
+1714 LNPRTKCGNHALYL
-1729 RNIINGQSG
+1729 RKG
-1738 DFTQRH
+1738 D
-1744 TYVLQ
+1744 V
-1749 SGFITSRGSINGS
+1749 
-1762 IDDRVVMSPTT
+1762 
-1773 EYGGWPLSKNGSY
+1773 
-1786 NISASIYAQST
+1786 
-1797 SLSRPSW
+1797 
-1804 SSNIAL
+1804 
-1810 MLGAG
+1810 
-1815 PMPSSVP
+1815 
-1822 QLNDGNYALCMPM
+1822 C
-1835 GITAGL
+1835 GL

-1846 KISSDVTLDYMDCFV
+1846 KISSNVTLDDMDCFV
-1861 TVDSDGGKRTITL
+1861 MVDSDGGKRTITL

-1892 GVQLNGNGKRIAIH
+1892 GVQLNGNGKQIAIH

-1925 IYCASIGCWVMFK
+1925 IYCASVGCWVMFK

>member
-452 FGLDGRLSR
+452 FGLNGRLSR

-505 VTDSGAAIYLITRYD
+505 VTESGAAIYLITRYD

-679 RITEELDTTTYKTFK
+679 RITEVLDTTTYKTFK

-847 HVPLSSVVPI
+847 QVPLSSVVPV

-926 CKIQFDAIS
+926 CKIQFDALS
-935 PGATLVLDITA
+935 AGATLVLDITA
-946 YSEKGYDKLAVGKIN
+946 YSEEGYDKLAVGKIN

-1009 ANGDYGLFRIAYNTS
+1009 ANSDYGLFRIAYNTS

-1076 TTSETAPATPAS
+1076 TTSETAPATP
-1088 QDEDDYLPDGWT
+1088 T
-1100 DDAEGPDNTHPF
+1100 
-1112 EWTCKRSKVNGHWGD
+1112 
-1127 FSTPSLWAKYSFN
+1127 
-1140 GEDGIDG
+1140 
-1147 EGVEYIFT
+1147 
-1155 RTKTDDPSDIP
+1155 
-1166 DVPRVAEYDNPPAP
+1166 
-1180 WTDDPM
+1180 
-1186 GVDDIYQYEWV
+1186 
-1197 SKRIKVNGEW
+1197 
-1207 SAFST
+1207 
-1212 PALWAKYSFDGT
+1212 
-1224 DGRPGVDGTDYE
+1224 
-1236 WIFTRTTSETAPA
+1236 
-1249 TPASQDEDD
+1249 SQDEDD

-1407 PGTPIS
+1407 PGAPIS

-1454 KVTGEDGQPGPYTDF
+1454 KVTGEDGQLGPYIDF

-1512 VDANDEL
+1512 IDANDEL

-1687 TKANITGTIEAK
+1687 TKANIIGRIEATS
-1699 EGKIGG
+1699 GKIGN
-1705 FTLRSPSNP
+1705 FTIDNDYWLQSSLSPSSGKDCSLFMSAARITLENIDDNYKNTFDVSAYPSSTMGAVNHSVLTVNTNRKSSQDINYYNIGIDISAEGSFGTNP
-1714 LIDATLECHTFDESQ
+1714 LNPRTKCGNHALYL
-1729 RNIINGQSG
+1729 RKG
-1738 DFTQRH
+1738 D
-1744 TYVLQ
+1744 V
-1749 SGFITSRGSINGS
+1749 
-1762 IDDRVVMSPTT
+1762 
-1773 EYGGWPLSKNGSY
+1773 
-1786 NISASIYAQST
+1786 
-1797 SLSRPSW
+1797 
-1804 SSNIAL
+1804 
-1810 MLGAG
+1810 
-1815 PMPSSVP
+1815 
-1822 QLNDGNYALCMPM
+1822 C
-1835 GITAGL
+1835 GL

-1846 KISSDVTLDYMDCFV
+1846 KISSNVTLDDMDCFV
-1861 TVDSDGGKRTITL
+1861 MVDSDGGKRTITL

-1892 GVQLNGNGKRIAIH
+1892 GVQLNGNGKQIAIH

-1925 IYCASIGCWVMFK
+1925 IYCASVGCWVMFK

>member
-23 KYALMGDY
+23 KYALMSDY

-59 IMATVYPEF
+59 IMAPVYPEF

-122 NKHLGVETWSVGTI
+122 NKHLDVENWSVGTI

-174 GDLVSLNFGKLERG
+174 GDLVSLNLGKLERG

-305 YCKDTPFLPSDMIEG
+305 YCKDSPFLPSDMIEG

-368 ESQLIVPNESLHPE
+368 ESQLIIPNESLHPE

-694 YQLRPVSAA
+694 YQLRPASAA
-703 YPKQYHPAPSMTFVG
+703 YPKQYHPTPSMTFVG

-816 EVYHNNAKW
+816 EVYHDNAKW

-847 HVPLSSVVPI
+847 HVPLSSVVPV

-866 LPTGST
+866 LPTGT
-872 VPPDGWS
+872 TIPPDGWS

-892 DVTNIIIDADNE
+892 DVTDIIIDADNE
-904 GDVTQD
+904 GDVAQD
-910 GVFYKLAGK
+910 GAFYKLAGK
-919 GNNSTVS
+919 GDNSTAS
-926 CKIQFDAIS
+926 CKIQFDALS
-935 PGATLVLDITA
+935 AGETLVLDITA
-946 YSEKGYDKLAVGKIN
+946 YSEEGYDRLIVGKIN
-961 VQNVN
+961 VQDVN
-966 TADSDTYEAEV
+966 KADSNTFEADV
-977 SGNGVSTTVV
+977 SGNGVSSTVV
-987 VTAPSAGR
+987 ITAPSAGR
-995 HFVNVVYSKDSSGD
+995 HFVKVVYTKDSSGD

-1052 ADGRPGTDGRP
+1052 TDGRPGIDGKP
-1063 GVDGTDYEWIFTR
+1063 GVDGTDYEWVFTR
-1076 TTSETAPATPAS
+1076 TTSEAAPDTPTS
-1088 QDEDDYLPDGWT
+1088 QDEDDYIPDGWT

-1112 EWTCKRSKVNGHWGD
+1112 EWTCKRIKINGHWGD
-1127 FSTPSLWAKYSFN
+1127 FSA
-1140 GEDGIDG
+1140 
-1147 EGVEYIFT
+1147 
-1155 RTKTDDPSDIP
+1155 
-1166 DVPRVAEYDNPPAP
+1166 
-1180 WTDDPM
+1180 
-1186 GVDDIYQYEWV
+1186 
-1197 SKRIKVNGEW
+1197 
-1207 SAFST
+1207 
-1212 PALWAKYSFDGT
+1212 
-1224 DGRPGVDGTDYE
+1224 
-1236 WIFTRTTSETAPA
+1236 
-1249 TPASQDEDD
+1249 
-1258 YLPDGWTDDAEGPD
+1258 
-1272 NTHPFEWTCKRSKVN
+1272 
-1287 GHWGDFSTPS
+1287 PS

-1407 PGTPIS
+1407 PGAPIS

-1454 KVTGEDGQPGPYTDF
+1454 KVTGEDGQLGPYIDF

-1512 VDANDEL
+1512 IDANDEL

-1687 TKANITGTIEAK
+1687 TKANIIGRIEATS
-1699 EGKIGG
+1699 GKIGN
-1705 FTLRSPSNP
+1705 FTIDNDYWLQASLSPSSGKDCSLFMSAARITLENIDDNYKNTFDVSAYPTSTMGAVNHSVLTVNTNRKSSQYINYYNIGIDISAEGSFGTNP
-1714 LIDATLECHTFDESQ
+1714 LNPSTKCGNHALYL
-1729 RNIINGQSG
+1729 RKG
-1738 DFTQRH
+1738 D
-1744 TYVLQ
+1744 V
-1749 SGFITSRGSINGS
+1749 
-1762 IDDRVVMSPTT
+1762 
-1773 EYGGWPLSKNGSY
+1773 
-1786 NISASIYAQST
+1786 
-1797 SLSRPSW
+1797 
-1804 SSNIAL
+1804 
-1810 MLGAG
+1810 
-1815 PMPSSVP
+1815 
-1822 QLNDGNYALCMPM
+1822 C
-1835 GITAGL
+1835 GL

-1846 KISSDVTLDYMDCFV
+1846 KISSDVTLDDMDCFV

-1892 GVQLNGNGKRIAIH
+1892 GVQLNGNGKQIAIH
-1906 TQGAWVN
+1906 TKGAWVN

-1925 IYCASIGCWVMFK
+1925 IYCASVGCWVMFK

>member
-23 KYALMGDY
+23 KYALMSDY

-59 IMATVYPEF
+59 IMAPVYPEF
-68 DNKTGGYKYT
+68 NNKTGGYKYT

-122 NKHLGVETWSVGTI
+122 NKHLDVENWSVGTI

-331 LMGRDFELSINYKPE
+331 LMGRNFELGINYKPE

-351 DGFDK
+351 EGFDK

-368 ESQLIVPNESLHPE
+368 ESQLIIPNESLHPE

-505 VTDSGAAIYLITRYD
+505 VTESGAAIYLITRYD

-551 MTFEDGAQFGDF
+551 MTFEDGAQFGDY

-694 YQLRPVSAA
+694 YQLRPVSTA

-732 ETRTYQRYLKGVSD
+732 ETRTYQRYLKEVSD

-847 HVPLSSVVPI
+847 HVPLSSVVPV

-866 LPTGST
+866 LPTGT
-872 VPPDGWS
+872 TIPPDGWS

-892 DVTNIIIDADNE
+892 DVTDIIIDADNE
-904 GDVTQD
+904 GDVAQD
-910 GVFYKLAGK
+910 GAFYKLAGK
-919 GNNSTVS
+919 GDNSTAS
-926 CKIQFDAIS
+926 CKIQFDALS
-935 PGATLVLDITA
+935 AGETLVLDITA
-946 YSEKGYDKLAVGKIN
+946 YSEEGYDRLIVGKIN
-961 VQNVN
+961 VQDVN
-966 TADSDTYEAEV
+966 KADSNTFEADV
-977 SGNGVSTTVV
+977 SGNGVSSTVV
-987 VTAPSAGR
+987 ITAPSAGR
-995 HFVNVVYSKDSSGD
+995 HFVKVVYTKDSSGD

-1052 ADGRPGTDGRP
+1052 TDGRP
-1063 GVDGTDYEWIFTR
+1063 GSDGK
-1076 TTSETAPATPAS
+1076 P
-1088 QDEDDYLPDGWT
+1088 
-1100 DDAEGPDNTHPF
+1100 
-1112 EWTCKRSKVNGHWGD
+1112 
-1127 FSTPSLWAKYSFN
+1127 
-1140 GEDGIDG
+1140 GEDG
-1147 EGVEYIFT
+1147 
-1155 RTKTDDPSDIP
+1155 K
-1166 DVPRVAEYDNPPAP
+1166 
-1180 WTDDPM
+1180 
-1186 GVDDIYQYEWV
+1186 
-1197 SKRIKVNGEW
+1197 
-1207 SAFST
+1207 
-1212 PALWAKYSFDGT
+1212 
-1224 DGRPGVDGTDYE
+1224 
-1236 WIFTRTTSETAPA
+1236 
-1249 TPASQDEDD
+1249 
-1258 YLPDGWTDDAEGPD
+1258 
-1272 NTHPFEWTCKRSKVN
+1272 
-1287 GHWGDFSTPS
+1287 
-1297 LWAKYSFNGE
+1297 
-1307 DGIDGEG
+1307 
-1314 VEYIFT
+1314 
-1320 RTKTDDPSDI
+1320 
-1330 PDVPRVAEYDNP
+1330 
-1342 PAPWTDDPMGVDDIY
+1342 
-1357 QYEWVSKRIKVNGE
+1357 
-1371 WSAFSTPAL
+1371 
-1380 WAKYSFDGTDGRP
+1380 P
-1393 GDWTSYVFKKSIDK
+1393 GDWTSYVFKESSEK
-1407 PGTPIS
+1407 PGAPIS
-1413 TKPIPDGWED
+1413 TKPIPDGWVD
-1423 APSGDGIWWMSK
+1423 APTGSGIWWMSK

-1454 KVTGEDGQPGPYTDF
+1454 KVTGEDGQPGPYIDF

-1481 DIESNVREPDGWY
+1481 DIESNVRNPDGWY

-1512 VDANDEL
+1512 IDANDEL
-1519 VEPWSDPVRISG
+1519 MEPWSDPVRISG
-1531 EQGKPGDKGDP
+1531 EDGKPGDKGDP

-1560 RNDADLESDSLRYID
+1560 RNDADLESDGLRYID

-1582 NRQLKFQ
+1582 NQQLKFQ
-1589 CRQTHTSSNSNKP
+1589 CRQTHTSSNSNRP

-1687 TKANITGTIEAK
+1687 TKANIIGRIEATS
-1699 EGKIGG
+1699 GKIGN
-1705 FTLRSPSNP
+1705 FTIDNDYWLQSSLSPSSGKDCSLFMSAARITLENIDDNYKNTFDVSAYPTSTMGAVNHSVLTVNTNRKSSQDINYYNIGIDISAEGSFGTNP
-1714 LIDATLECHTFDESQ
+1714 LNPSTKCGNHALYL
-1729 RNIINGQSG
+1729 RKG
-1738 DFTQRH
+1738 D
-1744 TYVLQ
+1744 V
-1749 SGFITSRGSINGS
+1749 
-1762 IDDRVVMSPTT
+1762 
-1773 EYGGWPLSKNGSY
+1773 
-1786 NISASIYAQST
+1786 
-1797 SLSRPSW
+1797 
-1804 SSNIAL
+1804 
-1810 MLGAG
+1810 
-1815 PMPSSVP
+1815 
-1822 QLNDGNYALCMPM
+1822 C
-1835 GITAGL
+1835 GL

-1846 KISSDVTLDYMDCFV
+1846 KISSDVTLDDMDCFV

-1892 GVQLNGNGKRIAIH
+1892 GVQLNGNGKQIAIH

-1925 IYCASIGCWVMFK
+1925 IYCASVGCWVMFK

>member
-1 MVIYSPL
+1 M
-8 GIQILDAPVTKEAII
+8 DAPVTKEAII

-452 FGLDGRLSR
+452 FGLNGRLSR

-679 RITEELDTTTYKTFK
+679 RITEVLDTTTYKTFK

-847 HVPLSSVVPI
+847 QVPLSSVVPV

-926 CKIQFDAIS
+926 CKIQFDALS
-935 PGATLVLDITA
+935 AGATLVLDITA
-946 YSEKGYDKLAVGKIN
+946 YSEEGYDKLAVGKIN

-1009 ANGDYGLFRIAYNTS
+1009 ANSDYGLFRIAYNTS

-1076 TTSETAPATPAS
+1076 TTSETAPATP
-1088 QDEDDYLPDGWT
+1088 T
-1100 DDAEGPDNTHPF
+1100 
-1112 EWTCKRSKVNGHWGD
+1112 
-1127 FSTPSLWAKYSFN
+1127 
-1140 GEDGIDG
+1140 
-1147 EGVEYIFT
+1147 
-1155 RTKTDDPSDIP
+1155 
-1166 DVPRVAEYDNPPAP
+1166 
-1180 WTDDPM
+1180 
-1186 GVDDIYQYEWV
+1186 
-1197 SKRIKVNGEW
+1197 
-1207 SAFST
+1207 
-1212 PALWAKYSFDGT
+1212 
-1224 DGRPGVDGTDYE
+1224 
-1236 WIFTRTTSETAPA
+1236 
-1249 TPASQDEDD
+1249 SQDEDD

-1407 PGTPIS
+1407 PGAPIS

-1454 KVTGEDGQPGPYTDF
+1454 KVTGEDGQLGPYIDF

-1512 VDANDEL
+1512 IDANDEL

-1687 TKANITGTIEAK
+1687 TKANIIGRIEATS
-1699 EGKIGG
+1699 GKIGN
-1705 FTLRSPSNP
+1705 FTIDNDYWLQSSLSPSSGKDCSLFMSAARITLENIDDNYKNTFDVSAYPTSTMGAVNHSVLTVNTNRKSSQDINYYNIGIDISAEGSFGTNP
-1714 LIDATLECHTFDESQ
+1714 LNPSTKCGNHALYL
-1729 RNIINGQSG
+1729 RKG
-1738 DFTQRH
+1738 D
-1744 TYVLQ
+1744 V
-1749 SGFITSRGSINGS
+1749 
-1762 IDDRVVMSPTT
+1762 
-1773 EYGGWPLSKNGSY
+1773 
-1786 NISASIYAQST
+1786 
-1797 SLSRPSW
+1797 
-1804 SSNIAL
+1804 
-1810 MLGAG
+1810 
-1815 PMPSSVP
+1815 
-1822 QLNDGNYALCMPM
+1822 C
-1835 GITAGL
+1835 GL

-1846 KISSDVTLDYMDCFV
+1846 KISSGVTLDDMDCFV

-1892 GVQLNGNGKRIAIH
+1892 GVQLNGNGKQIAIY

-1925 IYCASIGCWVMFK
+1925 IYCASVGCWVMFK

>member
-8 GIQILDAPVTKEAII
+8 GIQILDAPVTKEAVI
-23 KYALMGDY
+23 KYALMSDY
-31 YIELPFNQ
+31 YIEFPFNQ

-59 IMATVYPEF
+59 IMAPVYPEF

-100 PEAVFHNTTDLESF
+100 PEAVFHNTTALESF

-122 NKHLGVETWSVGTI
+122 NKHLGVENWSVGTI
-136 DVENPK
+136 DIENPK

-305 YCKDTPFLPSDMIEG
+305 YCKDSPFLPSDMIEG

-331 LMGRDFELSINYKPE
+331 LMGRNFELSINYKPE

-368 ESQLIVPNESLHPE
+368 ESQLIIPNESLHPE

-410 QAYAAKN
+410 KAYAAKN

-436 DKNYNA
+436 KKNYDA

-679 RITEELDTTTYKTFK
+679 RITEVLDTTTYKTFK

-847 HVPLSSVVPI
+847 QVPLSSVVPV

-926 CKIQFDAIS
+926 CKIQFDALS
-935 PGATLVLDITA
+935 AGATLVLDITA
-946 YSEKGYDKLAVGKIN
+946 YSEEGYDKLAVGKIN

-1197 SKRIKVNGEW
+1197 SKRIKVNG
-1207 SAFST
+1207 
-1212 PALWAKYSFDGT
+1212 D
-1224 DGRPGVDGTDYE
+1224 
-1236 WIFTRTTSETAPA
+1236 
-1249 TPASQDEDD
+1249 
-1258 YLPDGWTDDAEGPD
+1258 
-1272 NTHPFEWTCKRSKVN
+1272 
-1287 GHWGDFSTPS
+1287 
-1297 LWAKYSFNGE
+1297 
-1307 DGIDGEG
+1307 
-1314 VEYIFT
+1314 
-1320 RTKTDDPSDI
+1320 
-1330 PDVPRVAEYDNP
+1330 
-1342 PAPWTDDPMGVDDIY
+1342 
-1357 QYEWVSKRIKVNGE
+1357 

-1407 PGTPIS
+1407 PGAPIS

-1454 KVTGEDGQPGPYTDF
+1454 KVTGEDGQLGPYIDF

-1512 VDANDEL
+1512 IDANDEL

-1687 TKANITGTIEAK
+1687 TKANIIGRIEATS
-1699 EGKIGG
+1699 GKIGN
-1705 FTLRSPSNP
+1705 FTIDNDYWLQSSLSPSSGKDCSLFMSAARITLENIDDNYKNTFDVSAYPTSTMGAVNHSVLTVNTNRKSSQDINYYNIGIDISAEGSFGTNP
-1714 LIDATLECHTFDESQ
+1714 LNPSTKCGNHALYL
-1729 RNIINGQSG
+1729 RKG
-1738 DFTQRH
+1738 D
-1744 TYVLQ
+1744 V
-1749 SGFITSRGSINGS
+1749 
-1762 IDDRVVMSPTT
+1762 
-1773 EYGGWPLSKNGSY
+1773 
-1786 NISASIYAQST
+1786 
-1797 SLSRPSW
+1797 
-1804 SSNIAL
+1804 
-1810 MLGAG
+1810 
-1815 PMPSSVP
+1815 
-1822 QLNDGNYALCMPM
+1822 C
-1835 GITAGL
+1835 GL

-1846 KISSDVTLDYMDCFV
+1846 KISSNVTLDDMDCFV

-1892 GVQLNGNGKRIAIH
+1892 GVQLNGNGKRIAIY

-1925 IYCASIGCWVMFK
+1925 IYCASVGCWVMFK

>member
-679 RITEELDTTTYKTFK
+679 RITEELGTTTYKTFK

-703 YPKQYHPAPSMTFVG
+703 YTKQYHPAPSMTFVG

-1224 DGRPGVDGTDYE
+1224 DGRPG
-1236 WIFTRTTSETAPA
+1236 
-1249 TPASQDEDD
+1249 
-1258 YLPDGWTDDAEGPD
+1258 
-1272 NTHPFEWTCKRSKVN
+1272 
-1287 GHWGDFSTPS
+1287 
-1297 LWAKYSFNGE
+1297 
-1307 DGIDGEG
+1307 
-1314 VEYIFT
+1314 
-1320 RTKTDDPSDI
+1320 
-1330 PDVPRVAEYDNP
+1330 
-1342 PAPWTDDPMGVDDIY
+1342 
-1357 QYEWVSKRIKVNGE
+1357 
-1371 WSAFSTPAL
+1371 
-1380 WAKYSFDGTDGRP
+1380 
-1393 GDWTSYVFKKSIDK
+1393 DWTSYVFKKSIDK
-1407 PGTPIS
+1407 PGAPIS

-1454 KVTGEDGQPGPYTDF
+1454 KVTGEDGQLGPYIDF

-1512 VDANDEL
+1512 IDANDEL

-1687 TKANITGTIEAK
+1687 TKANIIGRIEATS
-1699 EGKIGG
+1699 GKIGN
-1705 FTLRSPSNP
+1705 FTIDNDYWLQSSLSPSSGKDCSLFMSAARITLENIDDNYKNTFDVSAYPTSTMGAVNHSVLTVNTNRKSSQDINYYNIGIYISAEGSFGTNP
-1714 LIDATLECHTFDESQ
+1714 LNPSTKCGNHALYL
-1729 RNIINGQSG
+1729 RKG
-1738 DFTQRH
+1738 D
-1744 TYVLQ
+1744 V
-1749 SGFITSRGSINGS
+1749 
-1762 IDDRVVMSPTT
+1762 
-1773 EYGGWPLSKNGSY
+1773 
-1786 NISASIYAQST
+1786 
-1797 SLSRPSW
+1797 
-1804 SSNIAL
+1804 
-1810 MLGAG
+1810 
-1815 PMPSSVP
+1815 
-1822 QLNDGNYALCMPM
+1822 C
-1835 GITAGL
+1835 GL

-1846 KISSDVTLDYMDCFV
+1846 KISSNVTLDDMDCFV

-1874 PYNPQDGQLY
+1874 PYKPQDGQLY

-1892 GVQLNGNGKRIAIH
+1892 GVQLNGNGKQIAIH

>member
-452 FGLDGRLSR
+452 FGLNGRLSR

-679 RITEELDTTTYKTFK
+679 RITEVLDTTTYKTFK

-847 HVPLSSVVPI
+847 QVPLSSVVPV

-926 CKIQFDAIS
+926 CKIQFDALS
-935 PGATLVLDITA
+935 AGATLVLDITA
-946 YSEKGYDKLAVGKIN
+946 YSEEGYDKLAVGKIN

-966 TADSDTYEAEV
+966 TANSDTYEAEV

-1009 ANGDYGLFRIAYNTS
+1009 ANSDYGLFRIAYNTS

-1076 TTSETAPATPAS
+1076 TTSETAPATP
-1088 QDEDDYLPDGWT
+1088 T
-1100 DDAEGPDNTHPF
+1100 
-1112 EWTCKRSKVNGHWGD
+1112 
-1127 FSTPSLWAKYSFN
+1127 
-1140 GEDGIDG
+1140 
-1147 EGVEYIFT
+1147 
-1155 RTKTDDPSDIP
+1155 
-1166 DVPRVAEYDNPPAP
+1166 
-1180 WTDDPM
+1180 
-1186 GVDDIYQYEWV
+1186 
-1197 SKRIKVNGEW
+1197 
-1207 SAFST
+1207 
-1212 PALWAKYSFDGT
+1212 
-1224 DGRPGVDGTDYE
+1224 
-1236 WIFTRTTSETAPA
+1236 
-1249 TPASQDEDD
+1249 SQDEDD

-1407 PGTPIS
+1407 PGAPIS

-1454 KVTGEDGQPGPYTDF
+1454 KVTGEDGQLGPYIDF

-1512 VDANDEL
+1512 IDANDEL

-1687 TKANITGTIEAK
+1687 TKANIIGRIEATS
-1699 EGKIGG
+1699 GKIGN
-1705 FTLRSPSNP
+1705 FTIDNDYWLQSSLSPSSGKDCSLFMSAARITLENIDDNYKNTFDVSAYPTSTMGAVNHSVLTVNTNRKSSQDINYYNIGIYISAEGSFGTNP
-1714 LIDATLECHTFDESQ
+1714 LNPSTKCGNHALYL
-1729 RNIINGQSG
+1729 RKG
-1738 DFTQRH
+1738 D
-1744 TYVLQ
+1744 V
-1749 SGFITSRGSINGS
+1749 
-1762 IDDRVVMSPTT
+1762 
-1773 EYGGWPLSKNGSY
+1773 
-1786 NISASIYAQST
+1786 
-1797 SLSRPSW
+1797 
-1804 SSNIAL
+1804 
-1810 MLGAG
+1810 
-1815 PMPSSVP
+1815 
-1822 QLNDGNYALCMPM
+1822 C
-1835 GITAGL
+1835 GL

-1846 KISSDVTLDYMDCFV
+1846 KISSNVTLDDMDCFV

-1884 YIRNIGTK
+1884 YIRNIGSK
-1892 GVQLNGNGKRIAIH
+1892 GVQLNGNGKQIALH

-1925 IYCASIGCWVMFK
+1925 IYCASAGCWVMFK

>member
-1 MVIYSPL
+1 M
-8 GIQILDAPVTKEAII
+8 DAPVTKEAII

-257 IPNLDKSAIVE
+257 IPNLDKNAIVE

-679 RITEELDTTTYKTFK
+679 RITEELGTTTYKTFK

-703 YPKQYHPAPSMTFVG
+703 YTKQYHPAPSMTFVG

-1224 DGRPGVDGTDYE
+1224 DGRPG
-1236 WIFTRTTSETAPA
+1236 
-1249 TPASQDEDD
+1249 
-1258 YLPDGWTDDAEGPD
+1258 
-1272 NTHPFEWTCKRSKVN
+1272 
-1287 GHWGDFSTPS
+1287 
-1297 LWAKYSFNGE
+1297 
-1307 DGIDGEG
+1307 
-1314 VEYIFT
+1314 
-1320 RTKTDDPSDI
+1320 
-1330 PDVPRVAEYDNP
+1330 
-1342 PAPWTDDPMGVDDIY
+1342 
-1357 QYEWVSKRIKVNGE
+1357 
-1371 WSAFSTPAL
+1371 
-1380 WAKYSFDGTDGRP
+1380 
-1393 GDWTSYVFKKSIDK
+1393 DWTSYVFKKSIDK
-1407 PGTPIS
+1407 PGAPIS

-1454 KVTGEDGQPGPYTDF
+1454 KVTGEDGQLGPYIDF

-1512 VDANDEL
+1512 IDANDEL

-1687 TKANITGTIEAK
+1687 TKANIIGRIEATS
-1699 EGKIGG
+1699 GKIGN
-1705 FTLRSPSNP
+1705 FTIDNAYWLQSSLSPSSGKDCSLFMSAARITLENIDDNYKNTFDVSAYPTSTMGAVNHSVLTVNTNRKSSQDINYYNIGIDISAEGSFGTNP
-1714 LIDATLECHTFDESQ
+1714 LNPSTKCGNHALYL
-1729 RNIINGQSG
+1729 RKG
-1738 DFTQRH
+1738 D
-1744 TYVLQ
+1744 V
-1749 SGFITSRGSINGS
+1749 
-1762 IDDRVVMSPTT
+1762 
-1773 EYGGWPLSKNGSY
+1773 
-1786 NISASIYAQST
+1786 
-1797 SLSRPSW
+1797 
-1804 SSNIAL
+1804 
-1810 MLGAG
+1810 
-1815 PMPSSVP
+1815 
-1822 QLNDGNYALCMPM
+1822 C
-1835 GITAGL
+1835 GL

-1846 KISSDVTLDYMDCFV
+1846 KISSDVTLDDMDCFV

-1892 GVQLNGNGKRIAIH
+1892 GVQLNGNGKQIAIH
-1906 TQGAWVN
+1906 TKGAWVN

-1925 IYCASIGCWVMFK
+1925 IYCASVGCWVMFK

>member
-23 KYALMGDY
+23 KYALMSDY
-31 YIELPFNQ
+31 YIQLPFNQ

-59 IMATVYPEF
+59 IMAPVYPEF

-122 NKHLGVETWSVGTI
+122 NKHLGVENWSVGTI
-136 DVENPK
+136 DIENPK
-142 ATKLVSFNGDKCWD
+142 ATKLVSFNGDKCWG

-305 YCKDTPFLPSDMIEG
+305 YCKDSPFLPSDMIEG

-331 LMGRDFELSINYKPE
+331 LMGRNFELSINYKPE

-368 ESQLIVPNESLHPE
+368 ESQLIIPNESLHPE

-410 QAYAAKN
+410 KAYAAKN

-436 DKNYNA
+436 KKNYDA

-452 FGLDGRLSR
+452 FGLNGRLSR

-847 HVPLSSVVPI
+847 QVPLSSVVPV

-926 CKIQFDAIS
+926 CKIQFDALS
-935 PGATLVLDITA
+935 AGATLVLDITA
-946 YSEKGYDKLAVGKIN
+946 YSEEGYDKLAVGKIN

-1224 DGRPGVDGTDYE
+1224 DGRPG
-1236 WIFTRTTSETAPA
+1236 
-1249 TPASQDEDD
+1249 
-1258 YLPDGWTDDAEGPD
+1258 
-1272 NTHPFEWTCKRSKVN
+1272 
-1287 GHWGDFSTPS
+1287 
-1297 LWAKYSFNGE
+1297 
-1307 DGIDGEG
+1307 
-1314 VEYIFT
+1314 
-1320 RTKTDDPSDI
+1320 
-1330 PDVPRVAEYDNP
+1330 
-1342 PAPWTDDPMGVDDIY
+1342 
-1357 QYEWVSKRIKVNGE
+1357 
-1371 WSAFSTPAL
+1371 
-1380 WAKYSFDGTDGRP
+1380 
-1393 GDWTSYVFKKSIDK
+1393 DWTSYVFKKSIDK
-1407 PGTPIS
+1407 PGAPIS

-1454 KVTGEDGQPGPYTDF
+1454 KVTGEDGQLGPYIDF

-1499 LSSGEYLWMTKAQ
+1499 LSSGKYLWMTKAQ
-1512 VDANDEL
+1512 IDANDEL

-1687 TKANITGTIEAK
+1687 TKANIIGRIEATS
-1699 EGKIGG
+1699 GKIGN
-1705 FTLRSPSNP
+1705 FTIDNDYWLQSSLSPSSGKDCSLFMSAARITLENIDDNYKNTFDVSAYPTSTMGAVNHSVLTVNTNRKSSQDINYYNIGIDISAEGSFGTNP
-1714 LIDATLECHTFDESQ
+1714 LNPSTKCGNHALYL
-1729 RNIINGQSG
+1729 RKG
-1738 DFTQRH
+1738 D
-1744 TYVLQ
+1744 V
-1749 SGFITSRGSINGS
+1749 
-1762 IDDRVVMSPTT
+1762 
-1773 EYGGWPLSKNGSY
+1773 
-1786 NISASIYAQST
+1786 
-1797 SLSRPSW
+1797 
-1804 SSNIAL
+1804 
-1810 MLGAG
+1810 
-1815 PMPSSVP
+1815 
-1822 QLNDGNYALCMPM
+1822 C
-1835 GITAGL
+1835 GL

-1846 KISSDVTLDYMDCFV
+1846 KISSDVTLDDMDCFV
-1861 TVDSDGGKRTITL
+1861 VVDSDGRKRTITL

-1906 TQGAWVN
+1906 TQGAWVY

-1925 IYCASIGCWVMFK
+1925 TYCASVGCWVMFK

>member
-23 KYALMGDY
+23 KYALMSDY

-59 IMATVYPEF
+59 IMAPVYPEF

-122 NKHLGVETWSVGTI
+122 NKHLDVENWSVGTI

-174 GDLVSLNFGKLERG
+174 GDLVSLNLGKLERG

-305 YCKDTPFLPSDMIEG
+305 YCKDSPFLPSDMIEG

-368 ESQLIVPNESLHPE
+368 ESQLIIPNESLHPE

-847 HVPLSSVVPI
+847 QVPLSSVVPV

-1052 ADGRPGTDGRP
+1052 ADGRP
-1063 GVDGTDYEWIFTR
+1063 
-1076 TTSETAPATPAS
+1076 
-1088 QDEDDYLPDGWT
+1088 
-1100 DDAEGPDNTHPF
+1100 
-1112 EWTCKRSKVNGHWGD
+1112 
-1127 FSTPSLWAKYSFN
+1127 
-1140 GEDGIDG
+1140 
-1147 EGVEYIFT
+1147 
-1155 RTKTDDPSDIP
+1155 
-1166 DVPRVAEYDNPPAP
+1166 
-1180 WTDDPM
+1180 
-1186 GVDDIYQYEWV
+1186 
-1197 SKRIKVNGEW
+1197 
-1207 SAFST
+1207 
-1212 PALWAKYSFDGT
+1212 GT

-1687 TKANITGTIEAK
+1687 TKANIIGRIEATS
-1699 EGKIGG
+1699 GKIGN
-1705 FTLRSPSNP
+1705 FTIDNDYWLQSSLSPSSGKDCSLFMSAARITLENIDDNYKNTFDVSAYPTSTMGAVNHSVLTVNTNRKSSQDINYYNIGIYISAEGSFGTNP
-1714 LIDATLECHTFDESQ
+1714 LNPSTKCGNHALYL
-1729 RNIINGQSG
+1729 RKG
-1738 DFTQRH
+1738 D
-1744 TYVLQ
+1744 V
-1749 SGFITSRGSINGS
+1749 
-1762 IDDRVVMSPTT
+1762 
-1773 EYGGWPLSKNGSY
+1773 
-1786 NISASIYAQST
+1786 
-1797 SLSRPSW
+1797 
-1804 SSNIAL
+1804 
-1810 MLGAG
+1810 
-1815 PMPSSVP
+1815 
-1822 QLNDGNYALCMPM
+1822 C
-1835 GITAGL
+1835 GL

-1846 KISSDVTLDYMDCFV
+1846 KISSNVTLDDMDCFV
-1861 TVDSDGGKRTITL
+1861 AVDSDGGKRTITL

-1925 IYCASIGCWVMFK
+1925 IYCASVGCWVMFK

>member
-8 GIQILDAPVTKEAII
+8 GIQILDAPVTKEAVI
-23 KYALMGDY
+23 KYALMSDY
-31 YIELPFNQ
+31 YIEFPFNQ

-59 IMATVYPEF
+59 IMAPVYPEF

-100 PEAVFHNTTDLESF
+100 PEAVFHNTTALESF

-122 NKHLGVETWSVGTI
+122 NKHLGVENWSVGTI
-136 DVENPK
+136 DIENPK

-305 YCKDTPFLPSDMIEG
+305 YCKDSPFLPSDMIEG

-331 LMGRDFELSINYKPE
+331 LMGRNFELSINYKPE

-368 ESQLIVPNESLHPE
+368 ESQLIIPNESLHPE

-410 QAYAAKN
+410 KAYAAKN

-436 DKNYNA
+436 KKNYDA

-452 FGLDGRLSR
+452 FGLNGRLSR

-679 RITEELDTTTYKTFK
+679 RITEVLDTTTYKTFK

-761 SNLSVFGIDMK
+761 SNLSAFGIDMK

-847 HVPLSSVVPI
+847 QVPLSSVVPV

-926 CKIQFDAIS
+926 CKIQFDALS
-935 PGATLVLDITA
+935 AGATLVLDITA
-946 YSEKGYDKLAVGKIN
+946 YSEEGYDKLAVGKIN

-1224 DGRPGVDGTDYE
+1224 DGRPG
-1236 WIFTRTTSETAPA
+1236 
-1249 TPASQDEDD
+1249 
-1258 YLPDGWTDDAEGPD
+1258 
-1272 NTHPFEWTCKRSKVN
+1272 
-1287 GHWGDFSTPS
+1287 
-1297 LWAKYSFNGE
+1297 
-1307 DGIDGEG
+1307 
-1314 VEYIFT
+1314 
-1320 RTKTDDPSDI
+1320 
-1330 PDVPRVAEYDNP
+1330 
-1342 PAPWTDDPMGVDDIY
+1342 
-1357 QYEWVSKRIKVNGE
+1357 
-1371 WSAFSTPAL
+1371 
-1380 WAKYSFDGTDGRP
+1380 
-1393 GDWTSYVFKKSIDK
+1393 DWTSYVFKKSIDK
-1407 PGTPIS
+1407 PGAPIS

-1454 KVTGEDGQPGPYTDF
+1454 KVTGEDGQLGPYIDF

-1512 VDANDEL
+1512 IDANDEL

-1687 TKANITGTIEAK
+1687 TKANITGTIEATG
-1699 EGKIGG
+1699 GKIGNFTIDNDYWLQSVVGSSKHFISANRDYIQYGESSDARYRFIDFISTNASTSDPRPVAAIINMKENINSSNHNIGLKISVEGLYSNFHEAFSCGNHALFIAKGTTCG
-1705 FTLRSPSNP
+1705 FRPYSRVVTAGDTTLR
-1714 LIDATLECHTFDESQ
+1714 DMDT
-1729 RNIINGQSG
+1729 
-1738 DFTQRH
+1738 
-1744 TYVLQ
+1744 V
-1749 SGFITSRGSINGS
+1749 
-1762 IDDRVVMSPTT
+1762 
-1773 EYGGWPLSKNGSY
+1773 
-1786 NISASIYAQST
+1786 IYA
-1797 SLSRPSW
+1797 
-1804 SSNIAL
+1804 NIDN
-1810 MLGAG
+1810 GD
-1815 PMPSSVP
+1815 V
-1822 QLNDGNYALCMPM
+1822 QL
-1835 GITAGL
+1835 I
-1841 RLYNR
+1841 
-1846 KISSDVTLDYMDCFV
+1846 
-1861 TVDSDGGKRTITL
+1861 L
-1874 PYNPQDGQLY
+1874 PANPQDNQF
-1884 YIRNIGTK
+1884 YIVRKGGTK
-1892 GVQLNGNGKRIAIH
+1892 GYVTINGNGKQIAD
-1906 TQGAWVN
+1906 VN
-1913 SDSWTDRESRNL
+1913 SNAWGTIFSWQDRAARRYLYNKQNNFWIS
-1925 IYCASIGCWVMFK
+1925 W

>member
-320 ETLGATFTSGS
+320 ETLGATFTNGS

-452 FGLDGRLSR
+452 FGLNGRLSR

-847 HVPLSSVVPI
+847 QVPLSSVVPV

-926 CKIQFDAIS
+926 CKIQFDALS
-935 PGATLVLDITA
+935 AGATLVLDITA
-946 YSEKGYDKLAVGKIN
+946 YSEEGYDKLAVGKIN

-1076 TTSETAPATPAS
+1076 TTSETAPATP
-1088 QDEDDYLPDGWT
+1088 T
-1100 DDAEGPDNTHPF
+1100 
-1112 EWTCKRSKVNGHWGD
+1112 
-1127 FSTPSLWAKYSFN
+1127 
-1140 GEDGIDG
+1140 
-1147 EGVEYIFT
+1147 
-1155 RTKTDDPSDIP
+1155 
-1166 DVPRVAEYDNPPAP
+1166 
-1180 WTDDPM
+1180 
-1186 GVDDIYQYEWV
+1186 
-1197 SKRIKVNGEW
+1197 
-1207 SAFST
+1207 
-1212 PALWAKYSFDGT
+1212 
-1224 DGRPGVDGTDYE
+1224 
-1236 WIFTRTTSETAPA
+1236 
-1249 TPASQDEDD
+1249 SQDEDD

-1687 TKANITGTIEAK
+1687 TKANIIGRIEATS
-1699 EGKIGG
+1699 GKIGN
-1705 FTLRSPSNP
+1705 FTIDNDYWLQSSLSPSSGKDCSLFMSAARITLENIDDNYKNTFDVSAYPTSTMGAVNHSVLTVNTNRKSSQDINYYNIGIYISAEGSFGTNP
-1714 LIDATLECHTFDESQ
+1714 LNPSTKCGNHALYL
-1729 RNIINGQSG
+1729 RKG
-1738 DFTQRH
+1738 D
-1744 TYVLQ
+1744 V
-1749 SGFITSRGSINGS
+1749 
-1762 IDDRVVMSPTT
+1762 
-1773 EYGGWPLSKNGSY
+1773 
-1786 NISASIYAQST
+1786 
-1797 SLSRPSW
+1797 
-1804 SSNIAL
+1804 
-1810 MLGAG
+1810 
-1815 PMPSSVP
+1815 
-1822 QLNDGNYALCMPM
+1822 C
-1835 GITAGL
+1835 GL

-1846 KISSDVTLDYMDCFV
+1846 KISSNVTLDDMDCFV

-1892 GVQLNGNGKRIAIH
+1892 GVQLNGNGKQIAIH

>member
-8 GIQILDAPVTKEAII
+8 GIQILDAPVTKEAVI
-23 KYALMGDY
+23 KYALMSDY
-31 YIELPFNQ
+31 YIEFPFNQ

-59 IMATVYPEF
+59 IMAPVYPEF

-100 PEAVFHNTTDLESF
+100 PEAVFHNTTALESF

-122 NKHLGVETWSVGTI
+122 NKHLGVENWSVGTI
-136 DVENPK
+136 DIENPK

-305 YCKDTPFLPSDMIEG
+305 YCKDSPFLPSDMIEG

-331 LMGRDFELSINYKPE
+331 LMGRNFELSINYKPE

-368 ESQLIVPNESLHPE
+368 ESQLIIPNESLHPE

-410 QAYAAKN
+410 KAYAAKN

-436 DKNYNA
+436 KKNYDA

-452 FGLDGRLSR
+452 FGLNGRLSR

-679 RITEELDTTTYKTFK
+679 RITEVLDTTTYKTFK

-847 HVPLSSVVPI
+847 QVPLSSVVPV

-926 CKIQFDAIS
+926 CKIQFDALS
-935 PGATLVLDITA
+935 AGATLVLDITA
-946 YSEKGYDKLAVGKIN
+946 YSEEGYDKLAVGKIN

-966 TADSDTYEAEV
+966 TANSDTYEAEV

-1009 ANGDYGLFRIAYNTS
+1009 ANSDYGLFRIAYNTS

-1076 TTSETAPATPAS
+1076 TTSETAPATP
-1088 QDEDDYLPDGWT
+1088 T
-1100 DDAEGPDNTHPF
+1100 
-1112 EWTCKRSKVNGHWGD
+1112 
-1127 FSTPSLWAKYSFN
+1127 
-1140 GEDGIDG
+1140 
-1147 EGVEYIFT
+1147 
-1155 RTKTDDPSDIP
+1155 
-1166 DVPRVAEYDNPPAP
+1166 
-1180 WTDDPM
+1180 
-1186 GVDDIYQYEWV
+1186 
-1197 SKRIKVNGEW
+1197 
-1207 SAFST
+1207 
-1212 PALWAKYSFDGT
+1212 
-1224 DGRPGVDGTDYE
+1224 
-1236 WIFTRTTSETAPA
+1236 
-1249 TPASQDEDD
+1249 SQDEDD

-1407 PGTPIS
+1407 PGAPIS

-1454 KVTGEDGQPGPYTDF
+1454 KVTGEDGQLGPYIDF

-1512 VDANDEL
+1512 IDANDEL

-1687 TKANITGTIEAK
+1687 TKANIIGRIEATS
-1699 EGKIGG
+1699 GKIGN
-1705 FTLRSPSNP
+1705 FTIDNDYWLQSSLSPSSGKDCSLFMSAARITLENIDDNYKNTFDVSAYPTSTMGAVNHSVLTVNTNRKSSQDINYYNIGIYISAEGSFGTNP
-1714 LIDATLECHTFDESQ
+1714 LNPSTKCGNHALYL
-1729 RNIINGQSG
+1729 RKG
-1738 DFTQRH
+1738 D
-1744 TYVLQ
+1744 V
-1749 SGFITSRGSINGS
+1749 
-1762 IDDRVVMSPTT
+1762 
-1773 EYGGWPLSKNGSY
+1773 
-1786 NISASIYAQST
+1786 
-1797 SLSRPSW
+1797 
-1804 SSNIAL
+1804 
-1810 MLGAG
+1810 
-1815 PMPSSVP
+1815 
-1822 QLNDGNYALCMPM
+1822 C
-1835 GITAGL
+1835 GL

-1846 KISSDVTLDYMDCFV
+1846 KISSNVTLDDMDCFV

-1892 GVQLNGNGKRIAIH
+1892 GVQLNGNGKQIALH

-1925 IYCASIGCWVMFK
+1925 IYCASAGCWVMFK

>member
-452 FGLDGRLSR
+452 FGLNGRLSR

-679 RITEELDTTTYKTFK
+679 RITEVLDTTTYKTFK

-847 HVPLSSVVPI
+847 QVPLSSVVPV

-926 CKIQFDAIS
+926 CKIQFDALS
-935 PGATLVLDITA
+935 AGATLVLDITA
-946 YSEKGYDKLAVGKIN
+946 YSEEGYDKLAVGKIN

-966 TADSDTYEAEV
+966 TANSDTYEAEV

-1009 ANGDYGLFRIAYNTS
+1009 ANSDYGLFRIAYNTS

-1076 TTSETAPATPAS
+1076 TTSETAPATP
-1088 QDEDDYLPDGWT
+1088 T
-1100 DDAEGPDNTHPF
+1100 
-1112 EWTCKRSKVNGHWGD
+1112 
-1127 FSTPSLWAKYSFN
+1127 
-1140 GEDGIDG
+1140 
-1147 EGVEYIFT
+1147 
-1155 RTKTDDPSDIP
+1155 
-1166 DVPRVAEYDNPPAP
+1166 
-1180 WTDDPM
+1180 
-1186 GVDDIYQYEWV
+1186 
-1197 SKRIKVNGEW
+1197 
-1207 SAFST
+1207 
-1212 PALWAKYSFDGT
+1212 
-1224 DGRPGVDGTDYE
+1224 
-1236 WIFTRTTSETAPA
+1236 
-1249 TPASQDEDD
+1249 SQDEDD

-1407 PGTPIS
+1407 PGAPIS

-1454 KVTGEDGQPGPYTDF
+1454 KVTGEDGQLGPYIDF

-1512 VDANDEL
+1512 IDANDEL

-1687 TKANITGTIEAK
+1687 TKANIIGRIEATS
-1699 EGKIGG
+1699 GKIGN
-1705 FTLRSPSNP
+1705 FTIDNDYWLQSSLSPSSGKDCSLFMSAARITLENIDDNYKNTFDVSAYPTSTMGAVNHSVLTVNTNRKSSQDINYYNIGIYISAEGSFGTNP
-1714 LIDATLECHTFDESQ
+1714 LNPSTKCGNHALYL
-1729 RNIINGQSG
+1729 RKG
-1738 DFTQRH
+1738 D
-1744 TYVLQ
+1744 V
-1749 SGFITSRGSINGS
+1749 
-1762 IDDRVVMSPTT
+1762 
-1773 EYGGWPLSKNGSY
+1773 
-1786 NISASIYAQST
+1786 
-1797 SLSRPSW
+1797 
-1804 SSNIAL
+1804 
-1810 MLGAG
+1810 
-1815 PMPSSVP
+1815 
-1822 QLNDGNYALCMPM
+1822 C
-1835 GITAGL
+1835 GL

-1846 KISSDVTLDYMDCFV
+1846 KISSNVTLDDMDCFV

-1892 GVQLNGNGKRIAIH
+1892 GVQLNGNGKQIAIH

-1925 IYCASIGCWVMFK
+1925 IYCASVGCWVMFK

>member
-847 HVPLSSVVPI
+847 QVPLSSVVPV

-926 CKIQFDAIS
+926 CKIQFDALS
-935 PGATLVLDITA
+935 AGATLVLDITA
-946 YSEKGYDKLAVGKIN
+946 YSEEGYDKLAVGKIN

-1224 DGRPGVDGTDYE
+1224 DGRPG
-1236 WIFTRTTSETAPA
+1236 
-1249 TPASQDEDD
+1249 
-1258 YLPDGWTDDAEGPD
+1258 
-1272 NTHPFEWTCKRSKVN
+1272 
-1287 GHWGDFSTPS
+1287 
-1297 LWAKYSFNGE
+1297 
-1307 DGIDGEG
+1307 
-1314 VEYIFT
+1314 
-1320 RTKTDDPSDI
+1320 
-1330 PDVPRVAEYDNP
+1330 
-1342 PAPWTDDPMGVDDIY
+1342 
-1357 QYEWVSKRIKVNGE
+1357 
-1371 WSAFSTPAL
+1371 
-1380 WAKYSFDGTDGRP
+1380 
-1393 GDWTSYVFKKSIDK
+1393 DWTSYVFKKSIDK
-1407 PGTPIS
+1407 PGAPIS

-1454 KVTGEDGQPGPYTDF
+1454 KVTGEDGQLGPYIDF

-1512 VDANDEL
+1512 IDANDEL

-1687 TKANITGTIEAK
+1687 TKANITGTIEATG
-1699 EGKIGG
+1699 GKIGNFTIDNDYWLQSVVGSSKHFISANRDYIQYGESSDARYRFIDFISTNASTSDPRPVAAIINMKENINSSNHNIGLKISVEGLYSNFHEAFSCGNHALFIAKGTTCG
-1705 FTLRSPSNP
+1705 FRPYSRVVTAGDTTLR
-1714 LIDATLECHTFDESQ
+1714 DMDT
-1729 RNIINGQSG
+1729 
-1738 DFTQRH
+1738 
-1744 TYVLQ
+1744 V
-1749 SGFITSRGSINGS
+1749 
-1762 IDDRVVMSPTT
+1762 
-1773 EYGGWPLSKNGSY
+1773 
-1786 NISASIYAQST
+1786 IYA
-1797 SLSRPSW
+1797 
-1804 SSNIAL
+1804 NIDN
-1810 MLGAG
+1810 GD
-1815 PMPSSVP
+1815 V
-1822 QLNDGNYALCMPM
+1822 QL
-1835 GITAGL
+1835 I
-1841 RLYNR
+1841 
-1846 KISSDVTLDYMDCFV
+1846 
-1861 TVDSDGGKRTITL
+1861 L
-1874 PYNPQDGQLY
+1874 PANPQDNQF
-1884 YIRNIGTK
+1884 YIVRKGGTK
-1892 GVQLNGNGKRIAIH
+1892 GYVTINGNGKQIAD
-1906 TQGAWVN
+1906 VN
-1913 SDSWTDRESRNL
+1913 SNAWGTIFSWQDRAARRYLYNKQNNFWIS
-1925 IYCASIGCWVMFK
+1925 W

>member
-847 HVPLSSVVPI
+847 QVPLSSVVPV

-926 CKIQFDAIS
+926 CKIQFDALS
-935 PGATLVLDITA
+935 AGATLVLDITA
-946 YSEKGYDKLAVGKIN
+946 YSEEGYDKLAVGKIN

-1076 TTSETAPATPAS
+1076 TTSETAPATP
-1088 QDEDDYLPDGWT
+1088 T
-1100 DDAEGPDNTHPF
+1100 
-1112 EWTCKRSKVNGHWGD
+1112 
-1127 FSTPSLWAKYSFN
+1127 
-1140 GEDGIDG
+1140 
-1147 EGVEYIFT
+1147 
-1155 RTKTDDPSDIP
+1155 
-1166 DVPRVAEYDNPPAP
+1166 
-1180 WTDDPM
+1180 
-1186 GVDDIYQYEWV
+1186 
-1197 SKRIKVNGEW
+1197 
-1207 SAFST
+1207 
-1212 PALWAKYSFDGT
+1212 
-1224 DGRPGVDGTDYE
+1224 
-1236 WIFTRTTSETAPA
+1236 
-1249 TPASQDEDD
+1249 SQDEDD

-1407 PGTPIS
+1407 PGAPIS

-1454 KVTGEDGQPGPYTDF
+1454 KVTGEDGQLGPYIDF

-1499 LSSGEYLWMTKAQ
+1499 LSSGKYLWMTKAQ
-1512 VDANDEL
+1512 IDANDEL

-1687 TKANITGTIEAK
+1687 TKANIIGRIEATS
-1699 EGKIGG
+1699 GKIGN
-1705 FTLRSPSNP
+1705 FTIDNDYWLQSSLSPSSGKDCSLFMSAARITLENIDDNYKNTFDVSAYPTSTMGAVNHSVLTVNTNRKSSRDINYYNIGIDISAEGSFGTNP
-1714 LIDATLECHTFDESQ
+1714 LNPSTKCGNHALYL
-1729 RNIINGQSG
+1729 RKG
-1738 DFTQRH
+1738 D
-1744 TYVLQ
+1744 V
-1749 SGFITSRGSINGS
+1749 
-1762 IDDRVVMSPTT
+1762 
-1773 EYGGWPLSKNGSY
+1773 
-1786 NISASIYAQST
+1786 
-1797 SLSRPSW
+1797 
-1804 SSNIAL
+1804 
-1810 MLGAG
+1810 
-1815 PMPSSVP
+1815 
-1822 QLNDGNYALCMPM
+1822 C
-1835 GITAGL
+1835 GL

-1846 KISSDVTLDYMDCFV
+1846 KISSDVTLDDMDCFV
-1861 TVDSDGGKRTITL
+1861 VVDSDGRKHTITL

-1892 GVQLNGNGKRIAIH
+1892 GVQLNGNGKQIAIH
-1906 TQGAWVN
+1906 TQGAWVY

>member
-1 MVIYSPL
+1 M
-8 GIQILDAPVTKEAII
+8 DAPVTKEAII
-23 KYALMGDY
+23 KYALMSDY
-31 YIELPFNQ
+31 YIQLPFNQ

-59 IMATVYPEF
+59 IMAPVYPEF

-122 NKHLGVETWSVGTI
+122 NKHLGVENWSVGTI
-136 DVENPK
+136 DIENPK
-142 ATKLVSFNGDKCWD
+142 ATKLVSFNGDKCWG

-679 RITEELDTTTYKTFK
+679 RITEELGTTTYKTFK

-703 YPKQYHPAPSMTFVG
+703 YTKQYHPAPSMTFVG

-1197 SKRIKVNGEW
+1197 SKRIKVNG
-1207 SAFST
+1207 
-1212 PALWAKYSFDGT
+1212 D
-1224 DGRPGVDGTDYE
+1224 
-1236 WIFTRTTSETAPA
+1236 
-1249 TPASQDEDD
+1249 
-1258 YLPDGWTDDAEGPD
+1258 
-1272 NTHPFEWTCKRSKVN
+1272 
-1287 GHWGDFSTPS
+1287 
-1297 LWAKYSFNGE
+1297 
-1307 DGIDGEG
+1307 
-1314 VEYIFT
+1314 
-1320 RTKTDDPSDI
+1320 
-1330 PDVPRVAEYDNP
+1330 
-1342 PAPWTDDPMGVDDIY
+1342 
-1357 QYEWVSKRIKVNGE
+1357 

-1407 PGTPIS
+1407 PGAPIS

-1454 KVTGEDGQPGPYTDF
+1454 KVTGEDGQLGPYIDF

-1512 VDANDEL
+1512 IDANDEL

-1687 TKANITGTIEAK
+1687 TKANIIGRIEATS
-1699 EGKIGG
+1699 GKIGN
-1705 FTLRSPSNP
+1705 FTIDNDYWLQSSLSPSSGKDCSLFMSAARITLENIDDNYKNTFDVSAYPTSTMGAVNHSVLTVNTNRKSSQDINYYNIGIYISAEGSFGTNP
-1714 LIDATLECHTFDESQ
+1714 LNPSTKCGNHALYL
-1729 RNIINGQSG
+1729 RKG
-1738 DFTQRH
+1738 D
-1744 TYVLQ
+1744 V
-1749 SGFITSRGSINGS
+1749 
-1762 IDDRVVMSPTT
+1762 
-1773 EYGGWPLSKNGSY
+1773 
-1786 NISASIYAQST
+1786 
-1797 SLSRPSW
+1797 
-1804 SSNIAL
+1804 
-1810 MLGAG
+1810 
-1815 PMPSSVP
+1815 
-1822 QLNDGNYALCMPM
+1822 C
-1835 GITAGL
+1835 GL

-1846 KISSDVTLDYMDCFV
+1846 KISSNVTLDDMDCFV

-1892 GVQLNGNGKRIAIH
+1892 GVQLNGNGKQIAIH

>member
-847 HVPLSSVVPI
+847 QVPLSSVVPV

-926 CKIQFDAIS
+926 CKIQFDALS
-935 PGATLVLDITA
+935 AGATLVLDITA
-946 YSEKGYDKLAVGKIN
+946 YSEEGYDKLAVGKIN

-1076 TTSETAPATPAS
+1076 TTSETAPATP
-1088 QDEDDYLPDGWT
+1088 T
-1100 DDAEGPDNTHPF
+1100 
-1112 EWTCKRSKVNGHWGD
+1112 
-1127 FSTPSLWAKYSFN
+1127 
-1140 GEDGIDG
+1140 
-1147 EGVEYIFT
+1147 
-1155 RTKTDDPSDIP
+1155 
-1166 DVPRVAEYDNPPAP
+1166 
-1180 WTDDPM
+1180 
-1186 GVDDIYQYEWV
+1186 
-1197 SKRIKVNGEW
+1197 
-1207 SAFST
+1207 
-1212 PALWAKYSFDGT
+1212 
-1224 DGRPGVDGTDYE
+1224 
-1236 WIFTRTTSETAPA
+1236 
-1249 TPASQDEDD
+1249 SQDEDD

-1407 PGTPIS
+1407 PGAPIS

-1454 KVTGEDGQPGPYTDF
+1454 KVTGEDGQLGPYIDF

-1499 LSSGEYLWMTKAQ
+1499 LSSGKYLWMTKAQ
-1512 VDANDEL
+1512 IDANDEL

-1687 TKANITGTIEAK
+1687 TKANIIGRIEATS
-1699 EGKIGG
+1699 GKIGN
-1705 FTLRSPSNP
+1705 FTIDNDYWLQSSLSPSSGKDCSLFMSAARITLENIDDNYKNTFDVSAYPTSTMGAVNHSVLTVNTNRKSSRDINYYNIGIDISAEGSFGTNP
-1714 LIDATLECHTFDESQ
+1714 LNPSTKCGNHALYL
-1729 RNIINGQSG
+1729 RKG
-1738 DFTQRH
+1738 D
-1744 TYVLQ
+1744 V
-1749 SGFITSRGSINGS
+1749 
-1762 IDDRVVMSPTT
+1762 
-1773 EYGGWPLSKNGSY
+1773 
-1786 NISASIYAQST
+1786 
-1797 SLSRPSW
+1797 
-1804 SSNIAL
+1804 
-1810 MLGAG
+1810 
-1815 PMPSSVP
+1815 
-1822 QLNDGNYALCMPM
+1822 C
-1835 GITAGL
+1835 GL

-1846 KISSDVTLDYMDCFV
+1846 KISSDVTLDDMDCFV
-1861 TVDSDGGKRTITL
+1861 VVDSDGRKRTITL

-1892 GVQLNGNGKRIAIH
+1892 GVQLNGNGKQIAIH
-1906 TQGAWVN
+1906 TQGAWVY

>member
-679 RITEELDTTTYKTFK
+679 RITEELGTTTYKTFK

-703 YPKQYHPAPSMTFVG
+703 YTKQYHPAPSMTFVG

-977 SGNGVSTTVV
+977 SRNGVSTTVV

-1224 DGRPGVDGTDYE
+1224 DGRPG
-1236 WIFTRTTSETAPA
+1236 
-1249 TPASQDEDD
+1249 
-1258 YLPDGWTDDAEGPD
+1258 
-1272 NTHPFEWTCKRSKVN
+1272 
-1287 GHWGDFSTPS
+1287 
-1297 LWAKYSFNGE
+1297 
-1307 DGIDGEG
+1307 
-1314 VEYIFT
+1314 
-1320 RTKTDDPSDI
+1320 
-1330 PDVPRVAEYDNP
+1330 
-1342 PAPWTDDPMGVDDIY
+1342 
-1357 QYEWVSKRIKVNGE
+1357 
-1371 WSAFSTPAL
+1371 
-1380 WAKYSFDGTDGRP
+1380 
-1393 GDWTSYVFKKSIDK
+1393 DWTSYVFKKSIDK
-1407 PGTPIS
+1407 PGAPIS

-1454 KVTGEDGQPGPYTDF
+1454 KVTGEDGQLGPYIDF

-1512 VDANDEL
+1512 IDANDEL

-1687 TKANITGTIEAK
+1687 TKANIIGRIEATS
-1699 EGKIGG
+1699 GKIGN
-1705 FTLRSPSNP
+1705 FTIDNDYWLQSSLSPSSGKDCSLFMSAARITLENIDDDYKNTFDVSAYPTSTMGAVNHSVLTVNTNRKSSQDINYYNIGIDISAEGSFGTNP
-1714 LIDATLECHTFDESQ
+1714 LNPRTKCGNHALYL
-1729 RNIINGQSG
+1729 RKG
-1738 DFTQRH
+1738 D
-1744 TYVLQ
+1744 V
-1749 SGFITSRGSINGS
+1749 
-1762 IDDRVVMSPTT
+1762 
-1773 EYGGWPLSKNGSY
+1773 
-1786 NISASIYAQST
+1786 
-1797 SLSRPSW
+1797 
-1804 SSNIAL
+1804 
-1810 MLGAG
+1810 
-1815 PMPSSVP
+1815 
-1822 QLNDGNYALCMPM
+1822 C
-1835 GITAGL
+1835 GL

-1846 KISSDVTLDYMDCFV
+1846 KISSDVTLDNMDCFV

-1892 GVQLNGNGKRIAIH
+1892 GVQLNGNGKQIAIH
-1906 TQGAWVN
+1906 TKGAWVN

-1925 IYCASIGCWVMFK
+1925 IYCASVGCWVMFK

>member
-8 GIQILDAPVTKEAII
+8 GIQILDAPVTKEAVI
-23 KYALMGDY
+23 KYALMSDY
-31 YIELPFNQ
+31 YIEFPFNQ

-59 IMATVYPEF
+59 IMAPVYPEF

-100 PEAVFHNTTDLESF
+100 PEAVFHNTTALESF

-122 NKHLGVETWSVGTI
+122 NKHLGVENWSVGTI
-136 DVENPK
+136 DIENPK

-305 YCKDTPFLPSDMIEG
+305 YCKDSPFLPSDMIEG

-331 LMGRDFELSINYKPE
+331 LMGRNFELSINYKPE
-346 TWKPE
+346 TWNPE

-368 ESQLIVPNESLHPE
+368 ESQLIIPNESLHPE

-410 QAYAAKN
+410 KAYAAKN

-436 DKNYNA
+436 KKNYDA

-452 FGLDGRLSR
+452 FGLNGRLSR

-679 RITEELDTTTYKTFK
+679 RITEVLDTTTYKTFK

-847 HVPLSSVVPI
+847 QVPLSSVVPV

-926 CKIQFDAIS
+926 CKIQFDALS
-935 PGATLVLDITA
+935 AGATLVLDITA
-946 YSEKGYDKLAVGKIN
+946 YSEEGYDKLAVGKIN

-1009 ANGDYGLFRIAYNTS
+1009 ANSDYGLFRIAYNTS

-1063 GVDGTDYEWIFTR
+1063 GADGTDYEWIFTR
-1076 TTSETAPATPAS
+1076 TTSETAPATP
-1088 QDEDDYLPDGWT
+1088 T
-1100 DDAEGPDNTHPF
+1100 
-1112 EWTCKRSKVNGHWGD
+1112 
-1127 FSTPSLWAKYSFN
+1127 
-1140 GEDGIDG
+1140 
-1147 EGVEYIFT
+1147 
-1155 RTKTDDPSDIP
+1155 
-1166 DVPRVAEYDNPPAP
+1166 
-1180 WTDDPM
+1180 
-1186 GVDDIYQYEWV
+1186 
-1197 SKRIKVNGEW
+1197 
-1207 SAFST
+1207 
-1212 PALWAKYSFDGT
+1212 
-1224 DGRPGVDGTDYE
+1224 
-1236 WIFTRTTSETAPA
+1236 
-1249 TPASQDEDD
+1249 SQDEDD

-1407 PGTPIS
+1407 PGAPIS

-1435 ATINGSTGQ
+1435 AAINGSTGQ

-1454 KVTGEDGQPGPYTDF
+1454 KVTGEDGQLGPYIDF

-1512 VDANDEL
+1512 IDANDEL

-1687 TKANITGTIEAK
+1687 TKANIIGRIEATS
-1699 EGKIGG
+1699 GKIGN
-1705 FTLRSPSNP
+1705 FTIDNDYWLQSSLSPSSGKDCSLFMSAARITLENIDDNYKNTFDVSAYPTSTMGAVNHSVLTVNTNRKSSQYINYYNIGIDISAEGSFGTNP
-1714 LIDATLECHTFDESQ
+1714 LNPSTKCGNHALYL
-1729 RNIINGQSG
+1729 RKG
-1738 DFTQRH
+1738 D
-1744 TYVLQ
+1744 V
-1749 SGFITSRGSINGS
+1749 
-1762 IDDRVVMSPTT
+1762 
-1773 EYGGWPLSKNGSY
+1773 
-1786 NISASIYAQST
+1786 
-1797 SLSRPSW
+1797 
-1804 SSNIAL
+1804 
-1810 MLGAG
+1810 
-1815 PMPSSVP
+1815 
-1822 QLNDGNYALCMPM
+1822 C
-1835 GITAGL
+1835 GL

-1846 KISSDVTLDYMDCFV
+1846 KISSDVTLDNMDCFV

-1892 GVQLNGNGKRIAIH
+1892 GVQLNGNGKQIAIH

-1925 IYCASIGCWVMFK
+1925 IYCASVGCWVMFK